1 MGKCVSRQ
9 STCPSPAH
17 HQSVLT
23 IALSQQDLRHAHKI
37 WQQLTTSNEYIATT
51 TGPTDE
57 PTFYYHISRNQAQ
70 SETEA
75 EAETESETE
84 TEKDKET
91 ESESEQEQQEGKQE
105 LEQTTVLHFESVY
118 NHLDAPVSAEN
129 VIGSSLTGCNNEDYA
144 TCQDFLLH
152 ELAQTLAECQVKY
165 ITPVLDASNSN
176 SNSRSEITATT
187 TTRTTATTTTNWQLS
202 DSENETEDESN
213 LHLQQSYEGQ
223 TESKKHGGKYHR
235 RNNGNLTGHHQLDSK
250 EEQQQQVHTKG
261 TAMSFGFRKKLNG
274 TPKKFKK
281 LLEGG
286 ANHSTFQTDT
296 KDDNGNATTMTTG
309 AAIPVQFE
317 KVGVAVAQK
326 TANRTGA
333 ANKRFGYRGNVPR
346 PASAGLTSS
355 SEDAVETAA
364 NAQNNN
370 NSSTGNNSSTSNS
383 NNSNNNNNGNGNV
396 LVSNLKRRSKSAH
409 AGRTVDGEPKIAQ
422 PKTLTFNLN
431 QNTTIEY
438 QRRQFFGEF
447 ADEASATAAAT
458 SRQQRYNYNNLA
470 NMHANVIVRPTP
482 RAAPA
487 SFAKFTLQTVSLP
500 RPEYP
505 VAISL
510 TATTPTT
517 PSSSS
522 VQSPLPTHAT
532 GARAKDVA
540 TTSRQ
545 HPLTSIHVQPSSRQ
559 LDQKSVK
566 QLTNNTTRRGF
577 SGSREI
583 SADSG
588 IASMDMAGDSGSSS
602 GGSDRSKRSR
612 SRPRNLQMVMSG
624 RHTFEVRDMDDPPSS
639 ESNSYVETLALP
651 KLPTD
656 NSQTS
661 QLPLVGLVRS
671 NTVLSRESYE
681 RRQTESGQDQAAIS
695 MQTPETP
702 PKPKAIGSDDSESVD
717 EEKLYLDSSTSEK
730 SAKQQ
735 SISLSSSMSW
745 RCQAGESLAAR
756 DGSSMSFTSSDT
768 QAPAKVNDKEE
779 DMSLAL
785 DDISLINTDMDMQF
799 STISS
804 LTEPAAKPSF
814 LAGQDHLLNVADNR
828 EAATVRLPSE
838 RPRSFNN
845 ALNESK
851 FAELALAN
859 STCLLLDDETSPT
872 DSLVSSTEES
882 EEAGGK
888 LKKHK
893 LNAELQQKDIDVDI
907 DDISP
912 VLDLELDPG
921 SRSPNSPGT
930 PTHASHS
937 LSLGSDC
944 GNLID
949 DEIADQ
955 PALLCNSEAHEVATD
970 TPTLM
975 ETHTHTQTGSLRSL
989 KSQSKARTA
998 LQQAIELSLRTP
1010 AAVRRAVLESAES
1023 LDTLSPCESICSD
1036 DLMMD
1041 FDMNSS
1047 VDSIDRTVSMR
1058 SRSGSDLHK
1067 LGTEMDPEQ
1076 AETEAELLS
1085 QLECK
1090 GSDVMKE
1097 LNSLLRVRMQRTSS
1111 SPRERIS
1118 AKLPARATRLLN
1130 RSRLQ
1135 DQQQQQLTG
1144 NDSDNSLRS
1153 THSGASARKRSTAAS
1168 RASTASSTSSLQ
1180 RRQLQQQQQQHPQL
1194 SATASGSRRATGHG
1208 SHAELHS
1215 SSDDLML
1222 YDKSFRNAMIQDVLQ
1237 FKKQLLRLRR
1247 ILQETETLNP
1257 FENDNVQLFAA
1268 CGLDSKQLN
1277 DIDLASLTSSTTEDP
1292 LQELSD
1298 LRRQGQVDDR
1308 DRTIR
1313 LQRDLIE
1320 QLEAEKRQASGDVA
1334 NKECISMATQT
1345 ERTRPLAI
1353 GAEGLSRSKPEYTSY
1368 TTHFPALHL
1377 HCNDSTVAAT
1387 TIIRHQQQP
1396 QQQQQQSQQQPCNG
1410 HHSNHSNH
1418 SNCNCNSSN
1427 NSSNNNNNSCRALS
1441 QTRRHTII
1449 STTLTNYNQQ
1459 LAAAA
1464 YPRRASIGWDAT
1476 ETATPT
1482 AAVAAHK
1489 PVRITLIGESLPLPN
1504 GGCHKKLQ
1512 QQQQQQHQH
1521 QQQQLQQNGVKT
1533 RFLNGSCQSNGQGT
1547 HHYQPLYNSN
1557 KMTNPT
1563 VTIV

>member
-1 MGKCVSRQ
+1 MDECDNLVVVTLNAQHEGATITTDD
-9 STCPSPAH
+9 STTTA
-17 HQSVLT
+17 
-23 IALSQQDLRHAHKI
+23 QQQF
-37 WQQLTTSNEYIATT
+37 QQLQLQHQLQLHDIIDDNDELLDKESQESQVQQQQTTKS
-51 TGPTDE
+51 D
-57 PTFYYHISRNQAQ
+57 SRSRTRTRN
-70 SETEA
+70 TN
-75 EAETESETE
+75 ETES
-84 TEKDKET
+84 
-91 ESESEQEQQEGKQE
+91 
-105 LEQTTVLHFESVY
+105 
-118 NHLDAPVSAEN
+118 
-129 VIGSSLTGCNNEDYA
+129 I
-144 TCQDFLLH
+144 
-152 ELAQTLAECQVKY
+152 
-165 ITPVLDASNSN
+165 
-176 SNSRSEITATT
+176 SRSERFT
-187 TTRTTATTTTNWQLS
+187 
-202 DSENETEDESN
+202 SEVQEDAEVDA
-213 LHLQQSYEGQ
+213 EVEAVIMGQ
-223 TESKKHGGKYHR
+223 AESKKHGGKSNR
-235 RNNGNLTGHHQLDSK
+235 RNLNANGNTLDLADQQL
-250 EEQQQQVHTKG
+250 QQQQQHLHTKG

-281 LLEGG
+281 LLDKTIDSELI
-286 ANHSTFQTDT
+286 TET
-296 KDDNGNATTMTTG
+296 KDDNGNAATTTITP
-309 AAIPVQFE
+309 IHFE
-317 KVGVAVAQK
+317 KVGAVAAK
-326 TANRTGA
+326 TNPLPTAAVPHGGTGVPS
-333 ANKRFGYRGNVPR
+333 KRFGYRGAGVGALPR
-346 PASAGLTSS
+346 PASTGLSAPS
-355 SEDAVETAA
+355 GEESDESAA

-370 NSSTGNNSSTSNS
+370 CSSSGATTPGGGTGS
-383 NNSNNNNNGNGNV
+383 V

-409 AGRTVDGEPKIAQ
+409 AGRTGNDGEPKIAQ

-438 QRRQFFGEF
+438 QRRQFFGEI
-447 ADEASATAAAT
+447 ADEELSTK
-458 SRQQRYNYNNLA
+458 RPQQRYNYNNLA
-470 NMHANVIVRPTP
+470 SMHANVIVRPTP
-482 RAAPA
+482 RAPPA
-487 SFAKFTLQTVSLP
+487 SYAKFTLQTVSLP

-517 PSSSS
+517 PSSS
-522 VQSPLPTHAT
+522 VQSPVPAHST
-532 GARAKDVA
+532 GARAKE
-540 TTSRQ
+540 TSCTSSSRQ
-545 HPLTSIHVQPSSRQ
+545 HPLTSVHAQPQGQRH

-566 QLTNNTTRRGF
+566 QLTNNSTRRGF

-588 IASMDMAGDSGSSS
+588 IASMDMAMDSSSGSSS
-602 GGSDRSKRSR
+602 ISSKRSR

-624 RHTFEVRDMDDPPSS
+624 RHTFEVKDVDDPPSS
-639 ESNSYVETLALP
+639 ESNSFVEPLALP

-656 NSQTS
+656 SSQTIP
-661 QLPLVGLVRS
+661 LPLVGLVRS

-681 RRQTESGQDQAAIS
+681 RRQATTGQDQAGAASTDQQQLNSHSLAPI
-695 MQTPETP
+695 QGNG
-702 PKPKAIGSDDSESVD
+702 AGAAGGGSDESESID

-730 SAKQQ
+730 SAKHYSQT
-735 SISLSSSMSW
+735 SSGSSW

-756 DGSSMSFTSSDT
+756 DCSSMSITSGSTNTSSAT
-768 QAPAKVNDKEE
+768 RAPVKDNDKEE
-779 DMSLAL
+779 DMSLGL
-785 DDISLINTDMDMQF
+785 DDISLINTDMQF

-804 LTEPAAKPSF
+804 ITDLAPKPSTSNSTNQ
-814 LAGQDHLLNVADNR
+814 APEPLLNMHIVDNR
-828 EAATVRLPSE
+828 EVTVTRTSSE

-851 FAELALAN
+851 FAELALAS

-882 EEAGGK
+882 EEATGK
-888 LKKHK
+888 LKKHR
-893 LNAELQQKDIDVDI
+893 LNEELQQKDIDIDI
-907 DDISP
+907 DEISP
-912 VLDLELDPG
+912 VLELELDPG
-921 SRSPNSPGT
+921 SHSPISPGT

-955 PALLCNSEAHEVATD
+955 PALLCNSEAQEAGNTD

-975 ETHTHTQTGSLRSL
+975 ETHTHTQTGSMRSL

-1010 AAVRRAVLESAES
+1010 AAVRKAVLDRAES

-1047 VDSIDRTVSMR
+1047 LDSIDRTVSVR

-1067 LGTEMDPEQ
+1067 IGRGPRQGDEIDSTIQ

-1085 QLECK
+1085 ELERK

-1097 LNSLLRVRMQRTSS
+1097 LNTLLRGRMQRSGA
-1111 SPRERIS
+1111 RERIS
-1118 AKLPARATRLLN
+1118 AQLPARATRLLN

-1135 DQQQQQLTG
+1135 DQQLHHG
-1144 NDSDNSLRS
+1144 NDSDNSIRS
-1153 THSGASARKRSTAAS
+1153 THSSGTATATATAAHKRSSANS

-1180 RRQLQQQQQQHPQL
+1180 RQRQRQPI
-1194 SATASGSRRATGHG
+1194 SGQKRREG
-1208 SHAELHS
+1208 SGAELHS

-1298 LRRQGQVDDR
+1298 LRRQVVYLQGQVDDR

-1320 QLEAEKRQASGDVA
+1320 QLEAEKRQHQQQQQQQGGGGGGEGSNGDNVDTLNA
-1334 NKECISMATQT
+1334 NKELKLISMATQT

-1368 TTHFPALHL
+1368 TTHFPMLHL

-1387 TIIRHQQQP
+1387 TIIRHHQQQHTG
-1396 QQQQQQSQQQPCNG
+1396 C
-1410 HHSNHSNH
+1410 HSNGNG
-1418 SNCNCNSSN
+1418 NGTGNSSSN
-1427 NSSNNNNNSCRALS
+1427 GSNNTCPALS

-1464 YPRRASIGWDAT
+1464 TLPGTQRRASIGWDTSNSTSNSSNSSNSIST
-1476 ETATPT
+1476 ENPT
-1482 AAVAAHK
+1482 IPHHPNAYK
-1489 PVRITLIGESLPLPN
+1489 PVRITLIGDPQLPQP
-1504 GGCHKKLQ
+1504 
-1512 QQQQQQHQH
+1512 
-1521 QQQQLQQNGVKT
+1521 NGVKMRYT
-1533 RFLNGSCQSNGQGT
+1533 TNGCQSVKVKSNSNGHGPSP
-1547 HHYQPLYNSN
+1547 HYQPLYNSN

>member
-9 STCPSPAH
+9 SPPLHELVSPAAEH

-23 IALSQQDLRHAHKI
+23 IALSHEDLAQAHKI
-37 WQQLTTSNEYIATT
+37 WQQLTGSNEYIAAGSTSSRQE
-51 TGPTDE
+51 E
-57 PTFYYHISRNQAQ
+57 PFYYTISRRKQPEQA
-70 SETEA
+70 
-75 EAETESETE
+75 
-84 TEKDKET
+84 
-91 ESESEQEQQEGKQE
+91 
-105 LEQTTVLHFESVY
+105 VLHIESLY
-118 NHLDAPVSAEN
+118 NDAPTEPLTSASEPEY
-129 VIGSSLTGCNNEDYA
+129 S
-144 TCQDFLLH
+144 TCQEFLLH
-152 ELAQTLAECQVKY
+152 ELLLQAIESAEEQTSTNHILNQARIRPAPQLPVGNNGWLA
-165 ITPVLDASNSN
+165 
-176 SNSRSEITATT
+176 
-187 TTRTTATTTTNWQLS
+187 
-202 DSENETEDESN
+202 
-213 LHLQQSYEGQ
+213 GQ
-223 TESKKHGGKYHR
+223 AESKKQGSKSSR
-235 RNNGNLTGHHQLDSK
+235 RHHNGNGNSNGNPSEVL
-250 EEQQQQVHTKG
+250 EQTVHTKG

-286 ANHSTFQTDT
+286 DKNATCTDT
-296 KDDNGNATTMTTG
+296 KDDNGNA
-309 AAIPVQFE
+309 AAAPVHFE
-317 KVGVAVAQK
+317 KVGAAAAQK
-326 TANRTGA
+326 NGTLVAGA
-333 ANKRFGYRGNVPR
+333 AGARFGYRGAVPR
-346 PASAGLTSS
+346 PASAGLTAP
-355 SEDAVETAA
+355 SEESESESTA

-370 NSSTGNNSSTSNS
+370 NNNSRGAGS
-383 NNSNNNNNGNGNV
+383 GPV

-409 AGRTVDGEPKIAQ
+409 AGRSGDGEPKIAQ

-438 QRRQFFGEF
+438 QRRQFFGEI
-447 ADEASATAAAT
+447 ADETLGSASGSESGSGSRAT
-458 SRQQRYNYNNLA
+458 QPRYNYSNLA
-470 NMHANVIVRPTP
+470 SMHANVIVRPTP
-482 RAAPA
+482 RPTPA

-517 PSSSS
+517 PSSS
-522 VQSPLPTHAT
+522 VQSPVPAHST
-532 GARAKDVA
+532 GARAKDIS
-540 TTSRQ
+540 TSSRQ
-545 HPLTSIHVQPSSRQ
+545 HPLTSVHVQPQTRH

-566 QLTNNTTRRGF
+566 QLTNNSTRRGF

-588 IASMDMAGDSGSSS
+588 IASMDMALDSSSGSSV
-602 GGSDRSKRSR
+602 GSKRSR
-612 SRPRNLQMVMSG
+612 SRPRNLKMVMSG
-624 RHTFEVRDMDDPPSS
+624 RHTFEVRDADDPPSS
-639 ESNSYVETLALP
+639 ESNSFVEPLALP

-656 NSQTS
+656 GSQS
-661 QLPLVGLVRS
+661 IPLPLLGLVRS

-681 RRQTESGQDQAAIS
+681 RRQAETPGSHDQQDQEA
-695 MQTPETP
+695 E
-702 PKPKAIGSDDSESVD
+702 KPKTSGSDESESVD

-730 SAKQQ
+730 SAKHQ
-735 SISLSSSMSW
+735 SQSSVASTW
-745 RCQAGESLAAR
+745 RLQAGESLAAQ
-756 DGSSMSFTSSDT
+756 DCSSMSMSISSDI
-768 QAPAKVNDKEE
+768 QAPENPRDIDKEE
-779 DMSLAL
+779 DMSLGL
-785 DDISLINTDMDMQF
+785 DEMSLVNTDMQF

-804 LTEPAAKPSF
+804 MTETPPK
-814 LAGQDHLLNVADNR
+814 LGQETLLNLHLVDNR
-828 EAATVRLPSE
+828 EAGTS

-851 FAELALAN
+851 FAELALA
-859 STCLLLDDETSPT
+859 SSSCLLLDDETSPT
-872 DSLVSSTEES
+872 DSLVSSTEDS

-888 LKKHK
+888 LQKHK
-893 LNAELQQKDIDVDI
+893 LNEERQQKDIDDI
-907 DDISP
+907 DLDDISP
-912 VLDLELDPG
+912 VLELDLDPPG
-921 SRSPNSPGT
+921 SRSPISPGT

-975 ETHTHTQTGSLRSL
+975 ETLTHTQTGSLRSL

-1010 AAVRRAVLESAES
+1010 AAVRKAVMDRAES

-1047 VDSIDRTVSMR
+1047 VDSIDHMANATGR
-1058 SRSGSDLHK
+1058 SRSGSDLHRI
-1067 LGTEMDPEQ
+1067 GTRGQDMDPMQ

-1085 QLECK
+1085 ELERK

-1097 LNSLLRVRMQRTSS
+1097 LNTLLRGRRQRGG
-1111 SPRERIS
+1111 PRERIS
-1118 AKLPARATRLLN
+1118 AQLPARATRLLN

-1135 DQQQQQLTG
+1135 DQQLTG

-1153 THSGASARKRSTAAS
+1153 THSGGASAAVAARKRSTANS
-1168 RASTASSTSSLQ
+1168 RTSSGSTASLPRQ
-1180 RRQLQQQQQQHPQL
+1180 RHLQQQHL
-1194 SATASGSRRATGHG
+1194 GLGGGAGGGATASSGHRCG
-1208 SHAELHS
+1208 GELHS

-1298 LRRQGQVDDR
+1298 LRRQVVYLQGQVDDR

-1320 QLEAEKRQASGDVA
+1320 QLEAEKRQKASTNGGGDPG
-1334 NKECISMATQT
+1334 KELISMATQT

-1368 TTHFPALHL
+1368 TTHFPTLHL
-1377 HCNDSTVAAT
+1377 HDSTLAAT
-1387 TIIRHQQQP
+1387 TIIRHHQSNHN
-1396 QQQQQQSQQQPCNG
+1396 QQQQQEK
-1410 HHSNHSNH
+1410 
-1418 SNCNCNSSN
+1418 
-1427 NSSNNNNNSCRALS
+1427 SCPGLS

-1459 LAAAA
+1459 LAAAFPDT
-1464 YPRRASIGWDAT
+1464 PRRSSIGWD
-1476 ETATPT
+1476 TPT
-1482 AAVAAHK
+1482 SMTTPNGNAYK
-1489 PVRITLIGESLPLPN
+1489 PVRITLIGEALPLQNKSSTGSLSSSSSSSSSSSTSSLTQNPNVVKMRYPN
-1504 GGCHKKLQ
+1504 GCQ
-1512 QQQQQQHQH
+1512 S
-1521 QQQQLQQNGVKT
+1521 VK
-1533 RFLNGSCQSNGQGT
+1533 NGSSA
-1547 HHYQPLYNSN
+1547 HYQPLYNSN

>member
-9 STCPSPAH
+9 SAALGSCNSLAAEH

-23 IALSQQDLRHAHKI
+23 LALSHQDLAQAHKI
-37 WQQLTTSNEYIATT
+37 WQRLTASNEYIAATAEQ
-51 TGPTDE
+51 P
-57 PTFYYHISRNQAQ
+57 FYYHISRSHAKDTDTDTEEHEEARQA
-70 SETEA
+70 TA
-75 EAETESETE
+75 
-84 TEKDKET
+84 
-91 ESESEQEQQEGKQE
+91 
-105 LEQTTVLHFESVY
+105 VLHIESVY
-118 NHLDAPVSAEN
+118 NHLDAHVDADVN
-129 VIGSSLTGCNNEDYA
+129 VDDIIGNTLTGNNNSSKNINNNNDYDDKATFA
-144 TCQDFLLH
+144 TCQDFLLQ
-152 ELAQTLAECQVKY
+152 ELAQTLAEYHQVPLVTPSQGQQSNWSGF
-165 ITPVLDASNSN
+165 ITHDTSIWQPINSF
-176 SNSRSEITATT
+176 
-187 TTRTTATTTTNWQLS
+187 S
-202 DSENETEDESN
+202 DNDSDYEHENEHFQQQQQQQQQEQ
-213 LHLQQSYEGQ
+213 LLQGQ
-223 TESKKHGGKYHR
+223 TESKKHGGKSHR
-235 RNNGNLTGHHQLDSK
+235 RHNGNGPPQELT
-250 EEQQQQVHTKG
+250 EREQQEQLHTKG

-286 ANHSTFQTDT
+286 KTQTDT
-296 KDDNGNATTMTTG
+296 KDDNGNA
-309 AAIPVQFE
+309 APPIHFE
-317 KVGVAVAQK
+317 KVGVAATK
-326 TANRTGA
+326 TTTTTTTNTSNNRTGA
-333 ANKRFGYRGNVPR
+333 AGKRFGYRGALVPR
-346 PASAGLTSS
+346 PASTSLTTTTTTSG
-355 SEDAVETAA
+355 SEDSEESAA

-370 NSSTGNNSSTSNS
+370 PN
-383 NNSNNNNNGNGNV
+383 NNNNNGNNGTTTTGQG

-409 AGRTVDGEPKIAQ
+409 TGRTIDGEPKIAQ
-422 PKTLTFNLN
+422 PKQLTFNLN

-438 QRRQFFGEF
+438 QRRQFFGEI
-447 ADEASATAAAT
+447 ADEANTAATATAT
-458 SRQQRYNYNNLA
+458 ATATIANRHRYNYNNLA

-517 PSSSS
+517 PSSS
-522 VQSPLPTHAT
+522 VQSPVPAHNNT
-532 GARAKDVA
+532 GARAKDIPTA
-540 TTSRQ
+540 ARP
-545 HPLTSIHVQPSSRQ
+545 HPLTSIHVQPSRQ

-566 QLTNNTTRRGF
+566 QITNNSTRRGF

-588 IASMDMAGDSGSSS
+588 IASMDMAVDSGSSS
-602 GGSDRSKRSR
+602 GGSASSSKRSR

-624 RHTFEVRDMDDPPSS
+624 RHTFEVRDVDDPLSS
-639 ESNSYVETLALP
+639 ESNSFVETLALP

-656 NSQTS
+656 NSQTA
-661 QLPLVGLVRS
+661 QLPLLGLVRS

-681 RRQTESGQDQAAIS
+681 RRQATAGHDQE
-695 MQTPETP
+695 TPETP
-702 PKPKAIGSDDSESVD
+702 PKPSGSDDSESVD

-735 SISLSSSMSW
+735 SHSQSSSMSW
-745 RCQAGESLAAR
+745 RCQAGESLAAK
-756 DGSSMSFTSSDT
+756 DCSSMSITSSDT
-768 QAPAKVNDKEE
+768 QATTKAEDKEE
-779 DMSLAL
+779 DMSLGM
-785 DDISLINTDMDMQF
+785 DDISLINTEMQF

-804 LTEPAAKPSF
+804 MTEATPKPSSSSSSGYV
-814 LAGQDHLLNVADNR
+814 ATDPEHLLNMHIVDNR
-828 EAATVRLPSE
+828 EAVVDQLPLE

-859 STCLLLDDETSPT
+859 SSCLLLDDETSPT
-872 DSLVSSTEES
+872 DSLVSSTEEMES

-893 LNAELQQKDIDVDI
+893 LNAELQQKDNNEVDI

-912 VLDLELDPG
+912 LLELELDMA
-921 SRSPNSPGT
+921 SHSPHSPGT

-937 LSLGSDC
+937 LSLGSDY

-955 PALLCNSEAHEVATD
+955 PALLCNSEAPDLATD

-975 ETHTHTQTGSLRSL
+975 ETHTHNTQTGSLRSL

-1047 VDSIDRTVSMR
+1047 VDSIDRTLSVR

-1067 LGTEMDPEQ
+1067 LGADLEADQ
-1076 AETEAELLS
+1076 AETEAELLA

-1097 LNSLLRVRMQRTSS
+1097 LNSLLRVRMQRSAP

-1135 DQQQQQLTG
+1135 DQAG
-1144 NDSDNSLRS
+1144 NESDNSLRS
-1153 THSGASARKRSTAAS
+1153 THSGASSSRKRSTAAS

-1180 RRQLQQQQQQHPQL
+1180 RRQQQQQQQKHQ
-1194 SATASGSRRATGHG
+1194 SATSSGSRRTTGQRPGG
-1208 SHAELHS
+1208 SNAELHS

-1257 FENDNVQLFAA
+1257 FENDNMQLFAA

-1298 LRRQGQVDDR
+1298 LRRQVVYLQGQVDDR

-1320 QLEAEKRQASGDVA
+1320 QLEAEKRQAMPADGNVA
-1334 NKECISMATQT
+1334 NLVNKECISMATQT

-1353 GAEGLSRSKPEYTSY
+1353 GAEGLSRLQFGE
-1368 TTHFPALHL
+1368 
-1377 HCNDSTVAAT
+1377 
-1387 TIIRHQQQP
+1387 QQ
-1396 QQQQQQSQQQPCNG
+1396 
-1410 HHSNHSNH
+1410 
-1418 SNCNCNSSN
+1418 
-1427 NSSNNNNNSCRALS
+1427 
-1441 QTRRHTII
+1441 
-1449 STTLTNYNQQ
+1449 
-1459 LAAAA
+1459 
-1464 YPRRASIGWDAT
+1464 
-1476 ETATPT
+1476 
-1482 AAVAAHK
+1482 K
-1489 PVRITLIGESLPLPN
+1489 
-1504 GGCHKKLQ
+1504 
-1512 QQQQQQHQH
+1512 
-1521 QQQQLQQNGVKT
+1521 
-1533 RFLNGSCQSNGQGT
+1533 
-1547 HHYQPLYNSN
+1547 
-1557 KMTNPT
+1557 
-1563 VTIV
+1563 

>member
-9 STCPSPAH
+9 SPPHHELASPAAEH

-23 IALSQQDLRHAHKI
+23 IALSHEDLAQAHKI
-37 WQQLTTSNEYIATT
+37 WQQLTASNEYIAG
-51 TGPTDE
+51 GPSSQQEE
-57 PTFYYHISRNQAQ
+57 PFYYTISRRKQTEQAGLHIQ
-70 SETEA
+70 SLCNDA
-75 EAETESETE
+75 NA
-84 TEKDKET
+84 
-91 ESESEQEQQEGKQE
+91 
-105 LEQTTVLHFESVY
+105 
-118 NHLDAPVSAEN
+118 DAPADP
-129 VIGSSLTGCNNEDYA
+129 LTSPGALEYS
-144 TCQDFLLH
+144 TCQEFLLH
-152 ELAQTLAECQVKY
+152 ELLQAIENAEQQREQE
-165 ITPVLDASNSN
+165 P
-176 SNSRSEITATT
+176 E
-187 TTRTTATTTTNWQLS
+187 QLS
-202 DSENETEDESN
+202 SSHILNQQARIRPEPQLPVENN
-213 LHLQQSYEGQ
+213 GWLAGQ
-223 TESKKHGGKYHR
+223 AESKKQGSKSSR
-235 RNNGNLTGHHQLDSK
+235 RHHNGNGNGNSNGNPSEAMDPNQT
-250 EEQQQQVHTKG
+250 VHTKG

-286 ANHSTFQTDT
+286 GDKSATRTDT
-296 KDDNGNATTMTTG
+296 KDDNGNA
-309 AAIPVQFE
+309 AAPVHFE
-317 KVGVAVAQK
+317 KVGAAAAQK
-326 TANRTGA
+326 TGTLAAGA
-333 ANKRFGYRGNVPR
+333 AGGRFGYRGAVPR
-346 PASAGLTSS
+346 PASAGLTAP
-355 SEDAVETAA
+355 SEESESETTA

-370 NSSTGNNSSTSNS
+370 HNQNNNSRGA
-383 NNSNNNNNGNGNV
+383 GNGPV

-409 AGRTVDGEPKIAQ
+409 AGRSGDGDLKIAQ

-438 QRRQFFGEF
+438 QRRQFFGEI
-447 ADEASATAAAT
+447 ADDT
-458 SRQQRYNYNNLA
+458 SGSGSGLGSGSGSVSVSGSRAMQPRYNYNNLA
-470 NMHANVIVRPTP
+470 SMHANVIVRPTP
-482 RAAPA
+482 RPTPA
-487 SFAKFTLQTVSLP
+487 SYAKFTLQTVSLP

-517 PSSSS
+517 PSSS
-522 VQSPLPTHAT
+522 VQSPVPAHST
-532 GARAKDVA
+532 GARAKDIS
-540 TTSRQ
+540 TNSRQ
-545 HPLTSIHVQPSSRQ
+545 HPLTSVHVQPQSRH

-566 QLTNNTTRRGF
+566 QLTNNSTRRGF

-588 IASMDMAGDSGSSS
+588 IASMDMAMDSSSGSSV
-602 GGSDRSKRSR
+602 GSKRSR
-612 SRPRNLQMVMSG
+612 SRPRNLKMVMSG
-624 RHTFEVRDMDDPPSS
+624 RHTFEVRDADDPPSS
-639 ESNSYVETLALP
+639 ESNSFVEPLALP

-656 NSQTS
+656 GSQS
-661 QLPLVGLVRS
+661 IPLPLLGLVRS

-681 RRQTESGQDQAAIS
+681 RRQAVTPGSQDHQDQRDGEA
-695 MQTPETP
+695 E
-702 PKPKAIGSDDSESVD
+702 KPKNSGSDESESVD

-730 SAKQQ
+730 SAKNHHSQ
-735 SISLSSSMSW
+735 SSVASTW
-745 RCQAGESLAAR
+745 RLQAGESLAAQ
-756 DGSSMSFTSSDT
+756 DCSSMSMSISSDT
-768 QAPAKVNDKEE
+768 QAPENARDIDKEE

-785 DDISLINTDMDMQF
+785 DEISMVNTDMQF

-804 LTEPAAKPSF
+804 MTETPPRV
-814 LAGQDHLLNVADNR
+814 GQEPLLNLHLVDNR
-828 EAATVRLPSE
+828 EAGAS

-851 FAELALAN
+851 FAELALA
-859 STCLLLDDETSPT
+859 SSSCLLLDDETSPT
-872 DSLVSSTEES
+872 DSLVSSTEDS

-888 LKKHK
+888 LQKHK
-893 LNAELQQKDIDVDI
+893 LNEERQQKDIDDIDI

-912 VLDLELDPG
+912 ILELDLDPPG
-921 SRSPNSPGT
+921 GRSPISPGT

-975 ETHTHTQTGSLRSL
+975 ETLTHTQTGSLRSL

-1010 AAVRRAVLESAES
+1010 ASVRKAVMDRAES

-1047 VDSIDRTVSMR
+1047 VDSIDHMANATGR
-1058 SRSGSDLHK
+1058 SRSGSDLNRI
-1067 LGTEMDPEQ
+1067 GQEIDPMQ

-1085 QLECK
+1085 ELERK

-1097 LNSLLRVRMQRTSS
+1097 LNTLLRGRRQRGG
-1111 SPRERIS
+1111 PRERIS
-1118 AKLPARATRLLN
+1118 AQLPARATRLLN

-1135 DQQQQQLTG
+1135 DQQLTG

-1153 THSGASARKRSTAAS
+1153 TRSGGASAAAAARKRSTANS
-1168 RASTASSTSSLQ
+1168 RTSSGSTASLPRQ
-1180 RRQLQQQQQQHPQL
+1180 RHLQQQHL
-1194 SATASGSRRATGHG
+1194 GLGLGGAAAGGGGGGAGGGASASGSSGYRCGG
-1208 SHAELHS
+1208 ELHS

-1247 ILQETETLNP
+1247 ILQEQPDFDLKRTETLNP
-1257 FENDNVQLFAA
+1257 FENDNVQLFAT

-1298 LRRQGQVDDR
+1298 LRRQVVYLQGQVDDR

-1320 QLEAEKRQASGDVA
+1320 QLEAEKRQKAANGPGGDPA
-1334 NKECISMATQT
+1334 KELISMATQT

-1368 TTHFPALHL
+1368 TTHFPTLHM
-1377 HCNDSTVAAT
+1377 HDSTLAAT
-1387 TIIRHQQQP
+1387 TIIRHHQ
-1396 QQQQQQSQQQPCNG
+1396 
-1410 HHSNHSNH
+1410 SNHSQEH
-1418 SNCNCNSSN
+1418 KQPEK
-1427 NSSNNNNNSCRALS
+1427 SCPALS

-1459 LAAAA
+1459 LAAAFPDT
-1464 YPRRASIGWDAT
+1464 PRRSSIGWD
-1476 ETATPT
+1476 TPPT
-1482 AAVAAHK
+1482 LPNGSAYK
-1489 PVRITLIGESLPLPN
+1489 PVRITLIGEALPLQNKSSTGSLSSSSSASSSSSSTSCLGQNANVVKMRYPK
-1504 GGCHKKLQ
+1504 GCQ
-1512 QQQQQQHQH
+1512 S
-1521 QQQQLQQNGVKT
+1521 VK
-1533 RFLNGSCQSNGQGT
+1533 NGSSA
-1547 HHYQPLYNSN
+1547 HYQPLYNSN

>member
-9 STCPSPAH
+9 SPLPSLPLPLPLPLPQITSPDGEH

-23 IALSQQDLRHAHKI
+23 IALSQQDLAQAHKI
-37 WQQLTTSNEYIATT
+37 WQQLTASNEYIATT
-51 TGPTDE
+51 ASSVAQQEQQQHQQQQHGEEQQPVE
-57 PTFYYHISRNQAQ
+57 ETFYYSISRHSAAKAPPLADWQTEQTEREAALLHIESLYNVAQVDQNQEQ
-70 SETEA
+70 SQDCHYVYSACQQFLLQEFLQAASIERQGFRPATQNQQQQ
-75 EAETESETE
+75 
-84 TEKDKET
+84 
-91 ESESEQEQQEGKQE
+91 QEQQQDSPAARKNNGW
-105 LEQTTVLHFESVY
+105 LA
-118 NHLDAPVSAEN
+118 LDGN
-129 VIGSSLTGCNNEDYA
+129 GDGD
-144 TCQDFLLH
+144 
-152 ELAQTLAECQVKY
+152 
-165 ITPVLDASNSN
+165 
-176 SNSRSEITATT
+176 
-187 TTRTTATTTTNWQLS
+187 
-202 DSENETEDESN
+202 
-213 LHLQQSYEGQ
+213 EGQ
-223 TESKKHGGKYHR
+223 AESKKHGSKSNR
-235 RNNGNLTGHHQLDSK
+235 RNLNGNMLDSSQ
-250 EEQQQQVHTKG
+250 EQQQPLHTKG

-274 TPKKFKK
+274 TPKKLKK
-281 LLEGG
+281 LLES
-286 ANHSTFQTDT
+286 NSNSTPMTDT
-296 KDDNGNATTMTTG
+296 KDDNGNAATTP
-309 AAIPVQFE
+309 IHFE
-317 KVGVAVAQK
+317 KVGAAGAPK
-326 TANRTGA
+326 TSATATTAAGA
-333 ANKRFGYRGNVPR
+333 AAGKRFGYRGALPR
-346 PASAGLTSS
+346 PASTGLYGA
-355 SEDAVETAA
+355 SEESESETAA
-364 NAQNNN
+364 QNAQNNN
-370 NSSTGNNSSTSNS
+370 NPCGGGAGTGTSTST
-383 NNSNNNNNGNGNV
+383 V

-409 AGRTVDGEPKIAQ
+409 AGRSSSNADGEPKIAQ

-438 QRRQFFGEF
+438 QRRQFFGEI
-447 ADEASATAAAT
+447 ADESTAAAAAAPT
-458 SRQQRYNYNNLA
+458 RGGQQRYNYNNLA
-470 NMHANVIVRPTP
+470 SMHANVIVRPTP
-482 RAAPA
+482 RLTPA

-517 PSSSS
+517 PSSS
-522 VQSPLPTHAT
+522 VQSPVPSHST
-532 GARAKDVA
+532 GARAKDIS
-540 TTSRQ
+540 TSSRQ
-545 HPLTSIHVQPSSRQ
+545 HPLTSVHVQPTQTHHHHHRSDQRH

-566 QLTNNTTRRGF
+566 QLTNNSTRRGF

-588 IASMDMAGDSGSSS
+588 IASLDMALDSGSS
-602 GGSDRSKRSR
+602 GSSSVGSKRSR

-624 RHTFEVRDMDDPPSS
+624 RHTFEVKDVDDPPSS
-639 ESNSYVETLALP
+639 ESNSFVEPLALP

-656 NSQTS
+656 GSQAIP
-661 QLPLVGLVRS
+661 LPLLGLVRS

-681 RRQTESGQDQAAIS
+681 RRQETPQAADQAGNGGQQA
-695 MQTPETP
+695 EGK
-702 PKPKAIGSDDSESVD
+702 PKPSGSDESESVD
-717 EEKLYLDSSTSEK
+717 EEKHYLDSSTSEK

-735 SISLSSSMSW
+735 SHSSVSSSW
-745 RCQAGESLAAR
+745 RCQSLAGESLAAM
-756 DGSSMSFTSSDT
+756 DCSSMSISDT
-768 QAPAKVNDKEE
+768 QSQSQSQSQAPENGRENEREE
-779 DMSLAL
+779 DMSLGL
-785 DDISLINTDMDMQF
+785 DEISLIHTDMPF

-804 LTEPAAKPSF
+804 MTETPPK
-814 LAGQDHLLNVADNR
+814 AGQEPLLKVHLVDNS
-828 EAATVRLPSE
+828 EASP

-851 FAELALAN
+851 FAELALA
-859 STCLLLDDETSPT
+859 SSSCILLDDETSPT
-872 DSLVSSTEES
+872 DSLVSSTEDS

-893 LNAELQQKDIDVDI
+893 LNEERQQKDIDIDI
-907 DDISP
+907 DEISP
-912 VLDLELDPG
+912 LLELELDPG
-921 SRSPNSPGT
+921 CGSPVSPGT

-975 ETHTHTQTGSLRSL
+975 ETHTGSLRSL

-1010 AAVRRAVLESAES
+1010 MAVRQAVLDRAES

-1047 VDSIDRTVSMR
+1047 VDSIDHMAPVSGR
-1058 SRSGSDLHK
+1058 SRSGSDLHRI
-1067 LGTEMDPEQ
+1067 GAEMDPAQ
-1076 AETEAELLS
+1076 AEAEAELLS
-1085 QLECK
+1085 EMERN

-1097 LNSLLRVRMQRTSS
+1097 LNSLLRGRRQRGGA
-1111 SPRERIS
+1111 RERIS
-1118 AKLPARATRLLN
+1118 AQLPARATRLLN

-1135 DQQQQQLTG
+1135 DQQLTG
-1144 NDSDNSLRS
+1144 HDSDNSLRS
-1153 THSGASARKRSTAAS
+1153 SHSGGAAAAVRKRSTANS
-1168 RASTASSTSSLQ
+1168 RASTASSTSSLPRQ
-1180 RRQLQQQQQQHPQL
+1180 RQPQRQQPGGG
-1194 SATASGSRRATGHG
+1194 TAPGGLRVRGLGSG
-1208 SHAELHS
+1208 ELHS

-1257 FENDNVQLFAA
+1257 FENDNLQLFAA

-1292 LQELSD
+1292 LQELTD

-1320 QLEAEKRQASGDVA
+1320 QLEAEKRQQAGGNASNATDA
-1334 NKECISMATQT
+1334 SKELISMATQT

-1368 TTHFPALHL
+1368 TTHFPMLHL
-1377 HCNDSTVAAT
+1377 HDSTLAAT
-1387 TIIRHQQQP
+1387 TIIRHHQSHHQEREQP
-1396 QQQQQQSQQQPCNG
+1396 TPTSTG
-1410 HHSNHSNH
+1410 A
-1418 SNCNCNSSN
+1418 N
-1427 NSSNNNNNSCRALS
+1427 NSQCPTLS

-1464 YPRRASIGWDAT
+1464 SYPGTPRRASIGWDTA
-1476 ETATPT
+1476 EAATPS
-1482 AAVAAHK
+1482 ANSYK
-1489 PVRITLIGESLPLPN
+1489 PVRITLIGDPLPLPLQN
-1504 GGCHKKLQ
+1504 GSCKSSSSSLSLPGSVAAQ
-1512 QQQQQQHQH
+1512 SQHPH
-1521 QQQQLQQNGVKT
+1521 APNGVKM
-1533 RFLNGSCQSNGQGT
+1533 RYPNGCQSAKMKASNGHHGASA
-1547 HHYQPLYNSN
+1547 HYQPLYNSN
-1557 KMTNPT
+1557 KMTSPT

>member
-9 STCPSPAH
+9 SAPLHELASPDAQH

-23 IALSQQDLRHAHKI
+23 ISVSHEDLAQTHRI
-37 WQQLTTSNEYIATT
+37 WQRLTGSNEYIAA
-51 TGPTDE
+51 GPSSQLLEE
-57 PTFYYHISRNQAQ
+57 PFYYTITRQRQ
-70 SETEA
+70 PEQ
-75 EAETESETE
+75 
-84 TEKDKET
+84 
-91 ESESEQEQQEGKQE
+91 QEQQEQA
-105 LEQTTVLHFESVY
+105 VLRIESLY
-118 NHLDAPVSAEN
+118 NDTAIAPAEPVTSASEPEY
-129 VIGSSLTGCNNEDYA
+129 S
-144 TCQDFLLH
+144 TCQEFLLH
-152 ELAQTLAECQVKY
+152 ELLQV
-165 ITPVLDASNSN
+165 IEEHACSTSS
-176 SNSRSEITATT
+176 S
-187 TTRTTATTTTNWQLS
+187 TTNHILNQARIRPEPQLPG
-202 DSENETEDESN
+202 ENN
-213 LHLQQSYEGQ
+213 GWLALVGQ
-223 TESKKHGGKYHR
+223 AESKKQGSKSGR
-235 RNNGNLTGHHQLDSK
+235 RHHNGNGNGNGNPS
-250 EEQQQQVHTKG
+250 EAMEQNQTVHTKG

-286 ANHSTFQTDT
+286 DKSATRTDT
-296 KDDNGNATTMTTG
+296 KDDNGNA
-309 AAIPVQFE
+309 AVPVHFE
-317 KVGVAVAQK
+317 KVGAAAVQK
-326 TANRTGA
+326 AGTLGTGA
-333 ANKRFGYRGNVPR
+333 AGGRFGYRGAVPR
-346 PASAGLTSS
+346 PSSAGFTAP
-355 SEDAVETAA
+355 SEDSESDSMA
-364 NAQNNN
+364 NAQNNI
-370 NSSTGNNSSTSNS
+370 
-383 NNSNNNNNGNGNV
+383 NNNNNNNNTGRGAENGPV

-409 AGRTVDGEPKIAQ
+409 AGRSGDGEPKIAQ

-438 QRRQFFGEF
+438 QRRQFFGEI
-447 ADEASATAAAT
+447 ADETSGSGSGSATGT
-458 SRQQRYNYNNLA
+458 GLGSRAMQPRYNYSNLA
-470 NMHANVIVRPTP
+470 SMHANVIVRPTP
-482 RAAPA
+482 RPTPA
-487 SFAKFTLQTVSLP
+487 SYAKFTLQTVSLP

-517 PSSSS
+517 PSSS
-522 VQSPLPTHAT
+522 VQSPVPAHST
-532 GARAKDVA
+532 GARAKDIS
-540 TTSRQ
+540 TSSRQ
-545 HPLTSIHVQPSSRQ
+545 HPLTSVHVQPQSRH

-566 QLTNNTTRRGF
+566 QLTNNSTRRGF

-588 IASMDMAGDSGSSS
+588 IASMDMALDSSSGSSV
-602 GGSDRSKRSR
+602 GSKRSR
-612 SRPRNLQMVMSG
+612 SRPRNLKMVMSG
-624 RHTFEVRDMDDPPSS
+624 RHTFEVRDADDPPSS
-639 ESNSYVETLALP
+639 ESNSFVEPLALP

-656 NSQTS
+656 GSQS
-661 QLPLVGLVRS
+661 VPLPLLGLVRS
-671 NTVLSRESYE
+671 NTVLSRETYE
-681 RRQTESGQDQAAIS
+681 RRQAETPASQDQQDQES
-695 MQTPETP
+695 E
-702 PKPKAIGSDDSESVD
+702 KPKTSGSDESESVD

-730 SAKQQ
+730 SAKHQ
-735 SISLSSSMSW
+735 SQSSVASTW
-745 RCQAGESLAAR
+745 RHQAGESLAAQ
-756 DGSSMSFTSSDT
+756 DCSSMSMSISSDT
-768 QAPAKVNDKEE
+768 QAPENPRDNDKEE
-779 DMSLAL
+779 DMSLGL
-785 DDISLINTDMDMQF
+785 DEISLINTDMQF

-804 LTEPAAKPSF
+804 MTETPPKV
-814 LAGQDHLLNVADNR
+814 GQESLLNLHLVDNR
-828 EAATVRLPSE
+828 EAGTS

-851 FAELALAN
+851 FAELALA
-859 STCLLLDDETSPT
+859 SSSCLLLDDETSPT
-872 DSLVSSTEES
+872 DSLVSSTEDS

-888 LKKHK
+888 LQKHK
-893 LNAELQQKDIDVDI
+893 LNEERQQKDIDDIDI

-912 VLDLELDPG
+912 VLELDLDPPG
-921 SRSPNSPGT
+921 GRSPISPGT

-975 ETHTHTQTGSLRSL
+975 ETLTHTQTGSLRSL

-1010 AAVRRAVLESAES
+1010 AAVRKAVMDRAES

-1047 VDSIDRTVSMR
+1047 VDSIDHMANSTGR

-1067 LGTEMDPEQ
+1067 IGGQDIDPMQ

-1085 QLECK
+1085 ELERR

-1097 LNSLLRVRMQRTSS
+1097 LNTLLRGRRQRGG
-1111 SPRERIS
+1111 PRERIS
-1118 AKLPARATRLLN
+1118 AQLPARATRLLN

-1135 DQQQQQLTG
+1135 DQQLAG

-1153 THSGASARKRSTAAS
+1153 SHSGGASAAAAARKRSTAHS
-1168 RASTASSTSSLQ
+1168 RTSSASTASLPRQ
-1180 RRQLQQQQQQHPQL
+1180 RHLQQQHL
-1194 SATASGSRRATGHG
+1194 GLGGGAGGGGGGGATASGTSTQRCGG
-1208 SHAELHS
+1208 ELHS

-1298 LRRQGQVDDR
+1298 LRRQVVYLQGQVDDR

-1320 QLEAEKRQASGDVA
+1320 QLEAEKRQKAANGPGPGSGGDQG
-1334 NKECISMATQT
+1334 KELISMATQT

-1368 TTHFPALHL
+1368 TTHFPMLHL
-1377 HCNDSTVAAT
+1377 HDSTLAAT
-1387 TIIRHQQQP
+1387 TIIRHHQSNHNQHE
-1396 QQQQQQSQQQPCNG
+1396 QQQQQQPEK
-1410 HHSNHSNH
+1410 
-1418 SNCNCNSSN
+1418 
-1427 NSSNNNNNSCRALS
+1427 SCPAIS

-1459 LAAAA
+1459 LAAAFPDA
-1464 YPRRASIGWDAT
+1464 PRRSSIGWDAT
-1476 ETATPT
+1476 PTMPMPTPT
-1482 AAVAAHK
+1482 PTSAPHGNASK
-1489 PVRITLIGESLPLPN
+1489 PVRITLIGEALPLHKKSSTGSLSSSSSSSSSSTTSLANGNQNANVVKMRYPN
-1504 GGCHKKLQ
+1504 G
-1512 QQQQQQHQH
+1512 
-1521 QQQQLQQNGVKT
+1521 
-1533 RFLNGSCQSNGQGT
+1533 CQSVKSGSSA
-1547 HHYQPLYNSN
+1547 HYQPLYNSN
-1557 KMTNPT
+1557 KMTSPT

>member
-9 STCPSPAH
+9 SPPLTQLEEIASHGGEH

-23 IALSQQDLRHAHKI
+23 IALSREDLAQAHKI
-37 WQQLTTSNEYIATT
+37 WQELTASNEYIAATS
-51 TGPTDE
+51 
-57 PTFYYHISRNQAQ
+57 SR
-70 SETEA
+70 
-75 EAETESETE
+75 
-84 TEKDKET
+84 D
-91 ESESEQEQQEGKQE
+91 QEQQQKELQE
-105 LEQTTVLHFESVY
+105 LEEQEPFYYTISRRHIESLYV
-118 NHLDAPVSAEN
+118 DTPVEP
-129 VIGSSLTGCNNEDYA
+129 LTSVEYS
-144 TCQDFLLH
+144 TCQEFLLQ
-152 ELAQTLAECQVKY
+152 ELLQAIETAE
-165 ITPVLDASNSN
+165 
-176 SNSRSEITATT
+176 
-187 TTRTTATTTTNWQLS
+187 
-202 DSENETEDESN
+202 
-213 LHLQQSYEGQ
+213 
-223 TESKKHGGKYHR
+223 
-235 RNNGNLTGHHQLDSK
+235 
-250 EEQQQQVHTKG
+250 EEQQQRRQTLARIRPEPQLQAENNGWLPAGQAESKKQGSKSSRRHHHNANGNSNGNPAEAQDQAVHTKG

-286 ANHSTFQTDT
+286 DKSATQTDT
-296 KDDNGNATTMTTG
+296 KDDNGNA
-309 AAIPVQFE
+309 AAPIHFE
-317 KVGVAVAQK
+317 KVGAAAQK
-326 TANRTGA
+326 TAAGA
-333 ANKRFGYRGNVPR
+333 AGARFGYRGAVPR
-346 PASAGLTSS
+346 PASTGLTAP
-355 SEDAVETAA
+355 SEESESETTA

-370 NSSTGNNSSTSNS
+370 NNNSRGA
-383 NNSNNNNNGNGNV
+383 GNGPV

-409 AGRTVDGEPKIAQ
+409 AGGVSGSGEPKIAQ

-438 QRRQFFGEF
+438 QRRQFFGEI
-447 ADEASATAAAT
+447 ADDT
-458 SRQQRYNYNNLA
+458 SGSGMGSGTGSRAMQPRYNYNNLA
-470 NMHANVIVRPTP
+470 SMHANVIVRPTP
-482 RAAPA
+482 RPTPA
-487 SFAKFTLQTVSLP
+487 SYAKFTLQTVSLP

-517 PSSSS
+517 PSSS
-522 VQSPLPTHAT
+522 VQSPVPAHST
-532 GARAKDVA
+532 GARAKE
-540 TTSRQ
+540 TSTSSSSRQ
-545 HPLTSIHVQPSSRQ
+545 HPLTSVHVQPQAQQRH

-566 QLTNNTTRRGF
+566 QLTNNSTRRGF

-588 IASMDMAGDSGSSS
+588 IASMDMALDSNSGSSV
-602 GGSDRSKRSR
+602 GSKRSR
-612 SRPRNLQMVMSG
+612 SRPRNLKMVMSG
-624 RHTFEVRDMDDPPSS
+624 RHTFEVRDVDDPPSS
-639 ESNSYVETLALP
+639 ESNSFVEPLALP

-656 NSQTS
+656 GSQS
-661 QLPLVGLVRS
+661 IPLPLLGLVRS

-681 RRQTESGQDQAAIS
+681 RRQAEGSPGSQDHSEA
-695 MQTPETP
+695 
-702 PKPKAIGSDDSESVD
+702 KPKTQGNGGSDESESVD

-735 SISLSSSMSW
+735 QSQSSVASTW
-745 RCQAGESLAAR
+745 RLQAGESLAAQ
-756 DGSSMSFTSSDT
+756 DCSSMSMSISSDT
-768 QAPAKVNDKEE
+768 QAPDNARDNNDREE
-779 DMSLAL
+779 DMSLGL
-785 DDISLINTDMDMQF
+785 DEISLINTDMQF

-804 LTEPAAKPSF
+804 MTETPPKV
-814 LAGQDHLLNVADNR
+814 GQMEPLLNMHLVDNR
-828 EAATVRLPSE
+828 EVVATCSSGD

-851 FAELALAN
+851 FAELALA
-859 STCLLLDDETSPT
+859 SSSCLLLDDETSPT
-872 DSLVSSTEES
+872 DSLVSSTEDS
-882 EEAGGK
+882 EEAAGGK
-888 LKKHK
+888 LQKHK
-893 LNAELQQKDIDVDI
+893 LNEERQQKDIDEIDI
-907 DDISP
+907 DEISP
-912 VLDLELDPG
+912 VLELDLDPPG
-921 SRSPNSPGT
+921 SRSPISPGT

-955 PALLCNSEAHEVATD
+955 PGLLCNSEAQEVATD

-975 ETHTHTQTGSLRSL
+975 ETLTHTQTGSLRSL

-1010 AAVRRAVLESAES
+1010 AAVRKAVMDRAES

-1047 VDSIDRTVSMR
+1047 LDSIDHMANTSGR
-1058 SRSGSDLHK
+1058 SRSGSDLHR
-1067 LGTEMDPEQ
+1067 LGLGGHDMDATR

-1085 QLECK
+1085 ELERK

-1097 LNSLLRVRMQRTSS
+1097 LNTLLRGRRQRGG
-1111 SPRERIS
+1111 PRERIS
-1118 AKLPARATRLLN
+1118 AQLPARATRLLN

-1135 DQQQQQLTG
+1135 DQQLTG

-1153 THSGASARKRSTAAS
+1153 THSGGASAAAAVRKRSTANS
-1168 RASTASSTSSLQ
+1168 RASTASSTASLPRQ
-1180 RRQLQQQQQQHPQL
+1180 RHLQQQQHLGQ
-1194 SATASGSRRATGHG
+1194 SGVGGGGAGGTGSGASSQRCSG
-1208 SHAELHS
+1208 ELHS

-1222 YDKSFRNAMIQDVLQ
+1222 YDKSFRNAMLQDVLQ

-1292 LQELSD
+1292 LQELTD
-1298 LRRQGQVDDR
+1298 LRRQVVYLQGQVDDR

-1320 QLEAEKRQASGDVA
+1320 QLEAEKRQKALA
-1334 NKECISMATQT
+1334 NGTSTSEPPGKELISMATQT

-1368 TTHFPALHL
+1368 TTHFPTLHL
-1377 HCNDSTVAAT
+1377 HDSTLAAT
-1387 TIIRHQQQP
+1387 TIIRHHQ
-1396 QQQQQQSQQQPCNG
+1396 
-1410 HHSNHSNH
+1410 SNHS
-1418 SNCNCNSSN
+1418 SSSHQGERERDKTQ
-1427 NSSNNNNNSCRALS
+1427 SSCPALC

-1459 LAAAA
+1459 LAAASFPDTP
-1464 YPRRASIGWDAT
+1464 PRRSSIGWDST
-1476 ETATPT
+1476 TTNTPS
-1482 AAVAAHK
+1482 ASYK
-1489 PVRITLIGESLPLPN
+1489 PVRITLIGEPLPLKHNIKSSTGSLSSLSCSSTSSLSP
-1504 GGCHKKLQ
+1504 Q
-1512 QQQQQQHQH
+1512 A
-1521 QQQQLQQNGVKT
+1521 QNGVKL
-1533 RFLNGSCQSNGQGT
+1533 RYPNGCQSKPSA
-1547 HHYQPLYNSN
+1547 HYQPLYNSN

>member
-9 STCPSPAH
+9 SPVAH

-37 WQQLTTSNEYIATT
+37 WQQLTASNEYIATT
-51 TGPTDE
+51 TRTTAADE
-57 PTFYYHISRNQAQ
+57 PTFYYHISQAQ
-70 SETEA
+70 SAT
-75 EAETESETE
+75 T
-84 TEKDKET
+84 KET
-91 ESESEQEQQEGKQE
+91 ATKSEEEEDA
-105 LEQTTVLHFESVY
+105 VLHIQSVY
-118 NHLDAPVSAEN
+118 NHLDAHVNAEH
-129 VIGSSLTGCNNEDYA
+129 VIGNSLTGCNTNNNENEALAYA
-144 TCQDFLLH
+144 TCQEFLLH

-165 ITPVLDASNSN
+165 ITPELRDNSSNDDWNGITTDA
-176 SNSRSEITATT
+176 A
-187 TTRTTATTTTNWQLS
+187 WQLS
-202 DSENETEDESN
+202 DIDSDP
-213 LHLQQSYEGQ
+213 
-223 TESKKHGGKYHR
+223 ESKKHGAKSQR
-235 RNNGNLTGHHQLDSK
+235 RNNGNGNNPGQQLESSD
-250 EEQQQQVHTKG
+250 QQQQQQQQQQLQTKG

-281 LLEGG
+281 LLEA
-286 ANHSTFQTDT
+286 ANNHHHGNSNTNNTPSTVATDT
-296 KDDNGNATTMTTG
+296 KDDNGNAMPTAT
-309 AAIPVQFE
+309 APAPPVQFE
-317 KVGVAVAQK
+317 KVGVAGAQK
-326 TANRTGA
+326 TATNRTGA
-333 ANKRFGYRGNVPR
+333 AAGKRFGYRGAVPR
-346 PASAGLTSS
+346 PASAGLASNFS
-355 SEDAVETAA
+355 GSEDVVETAA

-370 NSSTGNNSSTSNS
+370 AT
-383 NNSNNNNNGNGNV
+383 NNNNTGCNNNTNNNGTSNVAGTGNV

-409 AGRTVDGEPKIAQ
+409 AGRSGDGEPKIAQ

-447 ADEASATAAAT
+447 ADEASATATATTNAAAT
-458 SRQQRYNYNNLA
+458 SRRYNYNNLA

-482 RAAPA
+482 RAAPP

-522 VQSPLPTHAT
+522 VQSPHT
-532 GARAKDVA
+532 GARAKDVS
-540 TTSRQ
+540 SRP
-545 HPLTSIHVQPSSRQ
+545 HPLTSIHVQPTTGRQ

-566 QLTNNTTRRGF
+566 QLTNSTTRRGF

-588 IASMDMAGDSGSSS
+588 IASMDMAVDSASSSGSGCSGSS
-602 GGSDRSKRSR
+602 SKRSR

-639 ESNSYVETLALP
+639 ESNSYVEPLALP

-656 NSQTS
+656 NNQTTP
-661 QLPLVGLVRS
+661 LPLIGLVRS

-681 RRQTESGQDQAAIS
+681 RRQTTSSGQAQTSAQVIL
-695 MQTPETP
+695 QTPETP
-702 PKPKAIGSDDSESVD
+702 PKPKATGSDDSESVD

-730 SAKQQ
+730 SAKQLSHSQ
-735 SISLSSSMSW
+735 SSSMSW

-756 DGSSMSFTSSDT
+756 DCSSMSISSTNNNSNSDT
-768 QAPAKVNDKEE
+768 QAPDKANEKDE

-785 DDISLINTDMDMQF
+785 DDISLINTDMQF

-804 LTEPAAKPSF
+804 LTEPAPKPSCSN
-814 LAGQDHLLNVADNR
+814 AGPPQDHLLNMHIVDNR
-828 EAATVRLPSE
+828 EATTVRLPIE

-851 FAELALAN
+851 FAELALA
-859 STCLLLDDETSPT
+859 SSSCLLLDDETSPT
-872 DSLVSSTEES
+872 DSLVSSTEEAS

-893 LNAELQQKDIDVDI
+893 HNAELQQKDFDVDI

-912 VLDLELDPG
+912 VMELELDPG
-921 SRSPNSPGT
+921 SRSPHSPGT

-955 PALLCNSEAHEVATD
+955 PALLCNSEAQELATD

-1047 VDSIDRTVSMR
+1047 VDSIDRTMSMR

-1067 LGTEMDPEQ
+1067 LGTDIDPEQ

-1097 LNSLLRVRMQRTSS
+1097 LNSLLRVRMQRSTA

-1135 DQQQQQLTG
+1135 DQQQLTG

-1153 THSGASARKRSTAAS
+1153 THSGASGRKRSTAAS

-1180 RRQLQQQQQQHPQL
+1180 RRQQQQQQQQQQQRSQL
-1194 SATASGSRRATGHG
+1194 ATGSRRGTGYG
-1208 SHAELHS
+1208 SNAELHS

-1247 ILQETETLNP
+1247 ILQEVASSFSTETLNP

-1292 LQELSD
+1292 LQELTD
-1298 LRRQGQVDDR
+1298 LRRQVVYLQGQVDDR

-1320 QLEAEKRQASGDVA
+1320 QLEAEKRQAATAGNEVI

-1396 QQQQQQSQQQPCNG
+1396 LQQAQTCNR
-1410 HHSNHSNH
+1410 HHNSNNHSN
-1418 SNCNCNSSN
+1418 
-1427 NSSNNNNNSCRALS
+1427 SNNNSNHNSNSNNHNNNCRALS

-1464 YPRRASIGWDAT
+1464 YPRRASIAWDAT

-1482 AAVAAHK
+1482 PTTTPTAAVVAHK
-1489 PVRITLIGESLPLPN
+1489 PVRITLIGEPLPMP
-1504 GGCHKKLQ
+1504 KSKPKP
-1512 QQQQQQHQH
+1512 QQQHQH
-1521 QQQQLQQNGVKT
+1521 QQAKT
-1533 RFLNGSCQSNGQGT
+1533 RFLNGGSCQGNGQGNH

>member
-9 STCPSPAH
+9 TTTTCHGLSLSSGAGAGAAH

-23 IALSQQDLRHAHKI
+23 IALSQPDLAQAHKI
-37 WQQLTTSNEYIATT
+37 WQQLTASNEYIAATSKQQQEEAEQ
-51 TGPTDE
+51 PEQPEQAAQSAEQAPAAE
-57 PTFYYHISRNQAQ
+57 PSFYYHRSHNKAQWEEEQQQQQQELPVAESVQA
-70 SETEA
+70 
-75 EAETESETE
+75 
-84 TEKDKET
+84 
-91 ESESEQEQQEGKQE
+91 EQEYQQQQQEEEEE
-105 LEQTTVLHFESVY
+105 LAAVLHIESP
-118 NHLDAPVSAEN
+118 LSLISLLCLFASL
-129 VIGSSLTGCNNEDYA
+129 SSQG
-144 TCQDFLLH
+144 
-152 ELAQTLAECQVKY
+152 
-165 ITPVLDASNSN
+165 
-176 SNSRSEITATT
+176 
-187 TTRTTATTTTNWQLS
+187 
-202 DSENETEDESN
+202 
-213 LHLQQSYEGQ
+213 QS
-223 TESKKHGGKYHR
+223 ESKKHGGGGKSNR
-235 RNNGNLTGHHQLDSK
+235 RHNGNNPG
-250 EEQQQQVHTKG
+250 QQQSSATAGEQAAQQLHTKG

-281 LLEGG
+281 LLE
-286 ANHSTFQTDT
+286 ATQT
-296 KDDNGNATTMTTG
+296 KDDNGNATETETATPT
-309 AAIPVQFE
+309 PVQFE
-317 KVGVAVAQK
+317 KVGAAAQK
-326 TANRTGA
+326 ANASNRTGA
-333 ANKRFGYRGNVPR
+333 AGKRFGYRGSQVPR
-346 PASAGLTSS
+346 PASAGLTTQSS
-355 SEDAVETAA
+355 ASEEVAQ
-364 NAQNNN
+364 QNNN
-370 NSSTGNNSSTSNS
+370 
-383 NNSNNNNNGNGNV
+383 NNNNNGNGNNAGSNNGNNNNGNNTNANG

-409 AGRTVDGEPKIAQ
+409 AGRASDGDAPKIATQ

-438 QRRQFFGEF
+438 QRRQFFGEI
-447 ADEASATAAAT
+447 ADESMASAAGTTRQAAAP
-458 SRQQRYNYNNLA
+458 RYNYNNLA

-510 TATTPTT
+510 NATTPTT

-522 VQSPLPTHAT
+522 VQSPVPAVPAHAT
-532 GARAKDVA
+532 GARAKEINPSNPSA
-540 TTSRQ
+540 HRSS
-545 HPLTSIHVQPSSRQ
+545 HPLRSIHAQAAAPGASRQ

-566 QLTNNTTRRGF
+566 QLTNNSTRRGF

-588 IASMDMAGDSGSSS
+588 IASMDMAVDSAGSSS
-602 GGSDRSKRSR
+602 GSSACSGSKRSR

-639 ESNSYVETLALP
+639 ESNSFVETLALP

-656 NSQTS
+656 NSQTTP
-661 QLPLVGLVRS
+661 LPLVGLVRS

-681 RRQTESGQDQAAIS
+681 RRQTGAAAAQEQPAI
-695 MQTPETP
+695 ETP
-702 PKPKAIGSDDSESVD
+702 PKPKPSGSDDSESVD

-735 SISLSSSMSW
+735 SQSQSEASSMSW

-756 DGSSMSFTSSDT
+756 DCSSLTLSSEQ
-768 QAPAKVNDKEE
+768 QASAVKQQQQDEVE
-779 DMSLAL
+779 DMSLDEL
-785 DDISLINTDMDMQF
+785 SLINTELDVPF
-799 STISS
+799 SSISS
-804 LTEPAAKPSF
+804 ISEPQAKSG
-814 LAGQDHLLNVADNR
+814 ADHLLNNHNSDNNLLLDNR
-828 EAATVRLPSE
+828 DAAL

-859 STCLLLDDETSPT
+859 SSCLLLEDETSPT

-882 EEAGGK
+882 EAQAAGK

-893 LNAELQQKDIDVDI
+893 LNAELQQQQLDNDAIDVLDDI

-912 VLDLELDPG
+912 VLEELELDVIAG
-921 SRSPNSPGT
+921 SRSRSPLSPGT

-955 PALLCNSEAHEVATD
+955 PGLLCNSSEAQELATD

-975 ETHTHTQTGSLRSL
+975 ESHTGTAGGNAVGTGTGSLRSL

-1041 FDMNSS
+1041 FDLNSS
-1047 VDSIDRTVSMR
+1047 VDSIDRGASLR

-1067 LGTEMDPEQ
+1067 LGTELELELNGDADADTQ

-1097 LNSLLRVRMQRTSS
+1097 LNSLLRVRLQRTVS

-1135 DQQQQQLTG
+1135 DQQQQQHQHQHTG

-1153 THSGASARKRSTAAS
+1153 THSGASGRKRSSNAAS
-1168 RASTASSTSSLQ
+1168 RASTASSSSSLQ
-1180 RRQLQQQQQQHPQL
+1180 RRQQQHQHQQQHHHHPL
-1194 SATASGSRRATGHG
+1194 SASGSTRRTTGN
-1208 SHAELHS
+1208 AELHS

-1247 ILQETETLNP
+1247 ILQEVRTSLPLTPAFPHHTETLNP

-1298 LRRQGQVDDR
+1298 LRRQVVYLQGQVDDR

-1320 QLEAEKRQASGDVA
+1320 QLEAERRQATAGDVTS
-1334 NKECISMATQT
+1334 KERISMATQT

-1368 TTHFPALHL
+1368 TTHFPTLHL
-1377 HCNDSTVAAT
+1377 HCNDSTLAAT
-1387 TIIRHQQQP
+1387 TIIRHQQQ
-1396 QQQQQQSQQQPCNG
+1396 QEPCNG
-1410 HHSNHSNH
+1410 H
-1418 SNCNCNSSN
+1418 SSN
-1427 NSSNNNNNSCRALS
+1427 NNCSNNNNNNNNCRALS

-1464 YPRRASIGWDAT
+1464 YPRRASIAWDAA
-1476 ETATPT
+1476 ELSAAATPT
-1482 AAVAAHK
+1482 TATVAHK
-1489 PVRITLIGESLPLPN
+1489 PVRITLIGEPLPLP
-1504 GGCHKKLQ
+1504 KSQQQKPLQ
-1512 QQQQQQHQH
+1512 QQSQQQAAATQ
-1521 QQQQLQQNGVKT
+1521 QQNGVKT
-1533 RFLNGSCQSNGQGT
+1533 RFLNGGSCNGSSAQGT
-1547 HHYQPLYNSN
+1547 HPYQPLYNSN
-1557 KMTNPT
+1557 KMTNPS

>member
-9 STCPSPAH
+9 SAPLHELASPDAQH

-23 IALSQQDLRHAHKI
+23 ISVSHEDLAQTHRI
-37 WQQLTTSNEYIATT
+37 WQRLTGSNEYIAA
-51 TGPTDE
+51 GPSSQLLEE
-57 PTFYYHISRNQAQ
+57 PFYYTITRQRQ
-70 SETEA
+70 PEQ
-75 EAETESETE
+75 
-84 TEKDKET
+84 
-91 ESESEQEQQEGKQE
+91 QEQQEQA
-105 LEQTTVLHFESVY
+105 VLRIESLY
-118 NHLDAPVSAEN
+118 NDTAIAPAEPVTSASEPEY
-129 VIGSSLTGCNNEDYA
+129 S
-144 TCQDFLLH
+144 TCQEFLLH
-152 ELAQTLAECQVKY
+152 ELLQV
-165 ITPVLDASNSN
+165 IEEHACSTSS
-176 SNSRSEITATT
+176 S
-187 TTRTTATTTTNWQLS
+187 TTNHILNQARIRPEPQLPG
-202 DSENETEDESN
+202 ENN
-213 LHLQQSYEGQ
+213 GWLALGQ
-223 TESKKHGGKYHR
+223 AESKKQGSKSGR
-235 RNNGNLTGHHQLDSK
+235 RHHNGNGNGNGNPS
-250 EEQQQQVHTKG
+250 EAMEQNQTVHTKG

-286 ANHSTFQTDT
+286 DKSATRTDT
-296 KDDNGNATTMTTG
+296 KDDNGNA
-309 AAIPVQFE
+309 AVPVHFE
-317 KVGVAVAQK
+317 KVGAAAVQK
-326 TANRTGA
+326 AGTLGTGA
-333 ANKRFGYRGNVPR
+333 AGGRFGYRGAVPR
-346 PASAGLTSS
+346 PSSAGFTAP
-355 SEDAVETAA
+355 SEDSESDSMA
-364 NAQNNN
+364 NAQNNI
-370 NSSTGNNSSTSNS
+370 
-383 NNSNNNNNGNGNV
+383 NNNNNNNNTGRGAENGPV

-409 AGRTVDGEPKIAQ
+409 AGRSGDGEPKIAQ

-438 QRRQFFGEF
+438 QRRQFFGEI
-447 ADEASATAAAT
+447 ADETSGSGSGSATGT
-458 SRQQRYNYNNLA
+458 GLGSRAMQPRYNYSNLA
-470 NMHANVIVRPTP
+470 SMHANVIVRPTP
-482 RAAPA
+482 RPTPA
-487 SFAKFTLQTVSLP
+487 SYAKFTLQTVSLP

-517 PSSSS
+517 PSSS
-522 VQSPLPTHAT
+522 VQSPVPAHST
-532 GARAKDVA
+532 GARAKDIS
-540 TTSRQ
+540 TSSRQ
-545 HPLTSIHVQPSSRQ
+545 HPLTSVHVQPQSRH

-566 QLTNNTTRRGF
+566 QLTNNSTRRGF

-588 IASMDMAGDSGSSS
+588 IASMDMALDSSSGSSV
-602 GGSDRSKRSR
+602 GSKRSR
-612 SRPRNLQMVMSG
+612 SRPRNLKMVMSG
-624 RHTFEVRDMDDPPSS
+624 RHTFEVRDADDPPSS
-639 ESNSYVETLALP
+639 ESNSFVEPLALP

-656 NSQTS
+656 GSQS
-661 QLPLVGLVRS
+661 VPLPLLGLVRS
-671 NTVLSRESYE
+671 NTVLSRETYE
-681 RRQTESGQDQAAIS
+681 RRQAETPASQDQQDQES
-695 MQTPETP
+695 E
-702 PKPKAIGSDDSESVD
+702 KPKTSGSDESESVD

-730 SAKQQ
+730 SAKHQ
-735 SISLSSSMSW
+735 SQSSVASTW
-745 RCQAGESLAAR
+745 RHQAGESLAAQ
-756 DGSSMSFTSSDT
+756 DCSSMSMSISSDT
-768 QAPAKVNDKEE
+768 QAPENPRDNDKEE
-779 DMSLAL
+779 DMSLGL
-785 DDISLINTDMDMQF
+785 DEISLINTDMQF

-804 LTEPAAKPSF
+804 MTETPPKV
-814 LAGQDHLLNVADNR
+814 GQESLLNLHLVDNR
-828 EAATVRLPSE
+828 EAGTS

-851 FAELALAN
+851 FAELALA
-859 STCLLLDDETSPT
+859 SSSCLLLDDETSPT
-872 DSLVSSTEES
+872 DSLVSSTEDS

-888 LKKHK
+888 LQKHK
-893 LNAELQQKDIDVDI
+893 LNEERQQKDIDDIDI

-912 VLDLELDPG
+912 VLELDLDPPG
-921 SRSPNSPGT
+921 GRSPISPGT

-975 ETHTHTQTGSLRSL
+975 ETLTHTQTGSLRSL

-1010 AAVRRAVLESAES
+1010 AAVRKAVMDRAES

-1047 VDSIDRTVSMR
+1047 VDSIDHMANSTGR

-1067 LGTEMDPEQ
+1067 IGGQDIDPMQ

-1085 QLECK
+1085 ELERR

-1097 LNSLLRVRMQRTSS
+1097 LNTLLRGRRQRGG
-1111 SPRERIS
+1111 PRERIS
-1118 AKLPARATRLLN
+1118 AQLPARATRLLN

-1135 DQQQQQLTG
+1135 DQQLAG

-1153 THSGASARKRSTAAS
+1153 SHSGGASAAAAARKRSTAHS
-1168 RASTASSTSSLQ
+1168 RTSSASTASLPRQ
-1180 RRQLQQQQQQHPQL
+1180 RHLQQQHL
-1194 SATASGSRRATGHG
+1194 GLGGGAGGGGGGGATASGTSTQRCGG
-1208 SHAELHS
+1208 ELHS

-1298 LRRQGQVDDR
+1298 LRRQVVYLQGQVDDR

-1320 QLEAEKRQASGDVA
+1320 QLEAEKRQKAANGPGPGSGGDQG
-1334 NKECISMATQT
+1334 KELISMATQT

-1368 TTHFPALHL
+1368 TTHFPMLHL
-1377 HCNDSTVAAT
+1377 HDSTLAAT
-1387 TIIRHQQQP
+1387 TIIRHHQSNHNQHE
-1396 QQQQQQSQQQPCNG
+1396 QQQQQQPEK
-1410 HHSNHSNH
+1410 
-1418 SNCNCNSSN
+1418 
-1427 NSSNNNNNSCRALS
+1427 SCPAIS

-1459 LAAAA
+1459 LAAAFPDA
-1464 YPRRASIGWDAT
+1464 PRRSSIGWDAT
-1476 ETATPT
+1476 PTMPMPTPT
-1482 AAVAAHK
+1482 PTSAPHGNASK
-1489 PVRITLIGESLPLPN
+1489 PVRITLIGEALPLHKKSSTGSLSSSSSSSSSSTTSLANGNQNANVVKMRYPN
-1504 GGCHKKLQ
+1504 G
-1512 QQQQQQHQH
+1512 
-1521 QQQQLQQNGVKT
+1521 
-1533 RFLNGSCQSNGQGT
+1533 CQSVKSGSSA
-1547 HHYQPLYNSN
+1547 HYQPLYNSN
-1557 KMTNPT
+1557 KMTSPT

>member
-1 MGKCVSRQ
+1 MDECDNLVVVTLSA
-9 STCPSPAH
+9 AH
-17 HQSVLT
+17 EEHNSLQAEHSEIQHKENAEIDAIDEQLK
-23 IALSQQDLRHAHKI
+23 QQRE
-37 WQQLTTSNEYIATT
+37 T
-51 TGPTDE
+51 
-57 PTFYYHISRNQAQ
+57 QA
-70 SETEA
+70 
-75 EAETESETE
+75 
-84 TEKDKET
+84 
-91 ESESEQEQQEGKQE
+91 EQQQE
-105 LEQTTVLHFESVY
+105 VATV
-118 NHLDAPVSAEN
+118 
-129 VIGSSLTGCNNEDYA
+129 
-144 TCQDFLLH
+144 
-152 ELAQTLAECQVKY
+152 
-165 ITPVLDASNSN
+165 
-176 SNSRSEITATT
+176 
-187 TTRTTATTTTNWQLS
+187 
-202 DSENETEDESN
+202 EDED
-213 LHLQQSYEGQ
+213 EDAAVDAEVEAVIMGQ
-223 TESKKHGGKYHR
+223 AESKKHGAKR
-235 RNNGNLTGHHQLDSK
+235 RNNGNGNNPGQQLESSD
-250 EEQQQQVHTKG
+250 QQQQQQQQQQLQTKG

-281 LLEGG
+281 LLEA
-286 ANHSTFQTDT
+286 ANNHHHGNSNTNNTASTVATDT
-296 KDDNGNATTMTTG
+296 KDDNGNAMPTAT
-309 AAIPVQFE
+309 APAPPVQFE
-317 KVGVAVAQK
+317 KVGVAGAQK
-326 TANRTGA
+326 TATNRTGA
-333 ANKRFGYRGNVPR
+333 AAGKRFGYRGAVPR
-346 PASAGLTSS
+346 PASAGLASNFS
-355 SEDAVETAA
+355 GSEDVVETAA

-370 NSSTGNNSSTSNS
+370 AT
-383 NNSNNNNNGNGNV
+383 NNNNNTGSNNTNNNGNSNSNVAGTGNV

-409 AGRTVDGEPKIAQ
+409 AGRSGDGEPKIAQ

-447 ADEASATAAAT
+447 ADEASATATGSTNAAAT
-458 SRQQRYNYNNLA
+458 SRRYNYNNLA

-482 RAAPA
+482 RAAPP

-522 VQSPLPTHAT
+522 VQSPHT
-532 GARAKDVA
+532 GARAKDVS
-540 TTSRQ
+540 SRP
-545 HPLTSIHVQPSSRQ
+545 HPLTSIHVQPTAGRQ

-566 QLTNNTTRRGF
+566 QLTNSTTRRGF

-588 IASMDMAGDSGSSS
+588 IASMDMAVDSASSSGSGCSGSS
-602 GGSDRSKRSR
+602 SKRSR

-639 ESNSYVETLALP
+639 ESNSYVEPLALP

-656 NSQTS
+656 NNQTTP
-661 QLPLVGLVRS
+661 LPLIGLVRS

-681 RRQTESGQDQAAIS
+681 RRQTTSASGQPQASAQVIL
-695 MQTPETP
+695 QTPETP
-702 PKPKAIGSDDSESVD
+702 PKPKATGSDDSESVD

-730 SAKQQ
+730 SAKQLSHSQ
-735 SISLSSSMSW
+735 SSSMSW

-756 DGSSMSFTSSDT
+756 DCSSMSISSTNNNSNSDT
-768 QAPAKVNDKEE
+768 QAPDKANEKDE

-785 DDISLINTDMDMQF
+785 DDISLINTDMQF

-804 LTEPAAKPSF
+804 LTEPAPKPSCSN
-814 LAGQDHLLNVADNR
+814 AGPAQDHLLNMHIVDNR
-828 EAATVRLPSE
+828 EATTVRLPIE

-851 FAELALAN
+851 FAELALA
-859 STCLLLDDETSPT
+859 SSSCLLLDDETSPT
-872 DSLVSSTEES
+872 DSLVSSTEEAS

-893 LNAELQQKDIDVDI
+893 HNAELQQKDFDVDI

-912 VLDLELDPG
+912 VMELELDPG
-921 SRSPNSPGT
+921 SRSPHSPGT

-955 PALLCNSEAHEVATD
+955 PALLCNSEAQELATD

-1047 VDSIDRTVSMR
+1047 VDSIDRTMSMR

-1067 LGTEMDPEQ
+1067 LGTDIDPEQ

-1097 LNSLLRVRMQRTSS
+1097 LNSLLRVRMQRSTA

-1135 DQQQQQLTG
+1135 DQQQLTG

-1153 THSGASARKRSTAAS
+1153 THSGASGRKRSTAAS

-1180 RRQLQQQQQQHPQL
+1180 RRQQQQQQHQQQQQRSQL
-1194 SATASGSRRATGHG
+1194 ATGSRRGTGYG
-1208 SHAELHS
+1208 SNAELHS

-1292 LQELSD
+1292 LQELTD
-1298 LRRQGQVDDR
+1298 LRRQVVYLQGQVDDR

-1320 QLEAEKRQASGDVA
+1320 QLEAEKRQAATAGNEVT

-1387 TIIRHQQQP
+1387 TIIRH
-1396 QQQQQQSQQQPCNG
+1396 
-1410 HHSNHSNH
+1410 HNH
-1418 SNCNCNSSN
+1418 N
-1427 NSSNNNNNSCRALS
+1427 NNSNNNNNNCRALS

-1464 YPRRASIGWDAT
+1464 YPRRASIAWDAT

-1482 AAVAAHK
+1482 PTTTPTAAVVAHK
-1489 PVRITLIGESLPLPN
+1489 PVRITLIGEPLPMP
-1504 GGCHKKLQ
+1504 KSKPKS
-1512 QQQQQQHQH
+1512 QQQHQ
-1521 QQQQLQQNGVKT
+1521 QAKT
-1533 RFLNGSCQSNGQGT
+1533 RFLNGGSCQSNGQGNH

>member
-9 STCPSPAH
+9 SAPLHELASPDAQH

-23 IALSQQDLRHAHKI
+23 IALSHEDLAQAHKI
-37 WQQLTTSNEYIATT
+37 WQRLTGSNEYIAA
-51 TGPTDE
+51 GPTSQQEEE
-57 PTFYYHISRNQAQ
+57 PFYYTISRQRQ
-70 SETEA
+70 P
-75 EAETESETE
+75 
-84 TEKDKET
+84 
-91 ESESEQEQQEGKQE
+91 EQQQQREQE
-105 LEQTTVLHFESVY
+105 LEQAVLHIESLY
-118 NHLDAPVSAEN
+118 NDAAIAPAEPATSASEPEY
-129 VIGSSLTGCNNEDYA
+129 S
-144 TCQDFLLH
+144 TCQEFLLH
-152 ELAQTLAECQVKY
+152 ELLQV
-165 ITPVLDASNSN
+165 IEEHA
-176 SNSRSEITATT
+176 ATT
-187 TTRTTATTTTNWQLS
+187 SATNHILNQSRIRPEPQLPV
-202 DSENETEDESN
+202 ENN
-213 LHLQQSYEGQ
+213 GWLALGQ
-223 TESKKHGGKYHR
+223 AESKKQGSKSGR
-235 RNNGNLTGHHQLDSK
+235 RQHNGNGNSNGNPT
-250 EEQQQQVHTKG
+250 EAMEQNQTVHTKG

-286 ANHSTFQTDT
+286 DKSATRTDT
-296 KDDNGNATTMTTG
+296 KDDNGNA
-309 AAIPVQFE
+309 AVPIHFE
-317 KVGVAVAQK
+317 KVGAAAVQK
-326 TANRTGA
+326 AGTLATGA
-333 ANKRFGYRGNVPR
+333 AGGRFGYRGAVPR
-346 PASAGLTSS
+346 PSSAGFTAP
-355 SEDAVETAA
+355 SEDSESESMA
-364 NAQNNN
+364 NAQNNIN
-370 NSSTGNNSSTSNS
+370 NN
-383 NNSNNNNNGNGNV
+383 NNNNNGRGAENGPV

-409 AGRTVDGEPKIAQ
+409 AGRSGDGEPKIAQ

-438 QRRQFFGEF
+438 QRRQFFGEI
-447 ADEASATAAAT
+447 ADET
-458 SRQQRYNYNNLA
+458 SGSGSGSGTGSRAVQPRYNYNNLA
-470 NMHANVIVRPTP
+470 SMHANVIVRPTP
-482 RAAPA
+482 RPTPA
-487 SFAKFTLQTVSLP
+487 SYAKFTLQTVSLP

-517 PSSSS
+517 PSSS
-522 VQSPLPTHAT
+522 VQSPVPAHST
-532 GARAKDVA
+532 GARAKDIS
-540 TTSRQ
+540 TSSRQ
-545 HPLTSIHVQPSSRQ
+545 HPLTSVHVQPQSRH

-566 QLTNNTTRRGF
+566 QLTNNSTRRGF

-588 IASMDMAGDSGSSS
+588 IASMDMALDSSSGSSV
-602 GGSDRSKRSR
+602 GSKRSR
-612 SRPRNLQMVMSG
+612 SRPRNLKMVMSG
-624 RHTFEVRDMDDPPSS
+624 RHTFEVRDADDPPSS
-639 ESNSYVETLALP
+639 ESNSFVEPLALP

-656 NSQTS
+656 GSQS
-661 QLPLVGLVRS
+661 IPLPLLGLVRS

-681 RRQTESGQDQAAIS
+681 RRQAETPGSQDQQES
-695 MQTPETP
+695 E
-702 PKPKAIGSDDSESVD
+702 KPKTSGSDESESVD

-730 SAKQQ
+730 SAKHQ
-735 SISLSSSMSW
+735 SQSSVASTW
-745 RCQAGESLAAR
+745 RHQAGESLAAQ
-756 DGSSMSFTSSDT
+756 DCSSMSMSISSDT
-768 QAPAKVNDKEE
+768 HAHENPRDNDKEE
-779 DMSLAL
+779 DMSLGL
-785 DDISLINTDMDMQF
+785 DEISLINTDMQF

-804 LTEPAAKPSF
+804 MTETPPKV
-814 LAGQDHLLNVADNR
+814 GQESLLNLHLVDNR
-828 EAATVRLPSE
+828 EAGTS

-851 FAELALAN
+851 FAELALA
-859 STCLLLDDETSPT
+859 SSSCLLLDDETSPT
-872 DSLVSSTEES
+872 DSLVSSTEDS

-888 LKKHK
+888 LQKHK
-893 LNAELQQKDIDVDI
+893 LNEERQQKDIDDIDI

-912 VLDLELDPG
+912 VLELDLDPPG
-921 SRSPNSPGT
+921 GRSPISPGT

-975 ETHTHTQTGSLRSL
+975 ETLTHTQTGSLRSL

-1010 AAVRRAVLESAES
+1010 AAVRKAVMDRAES

-1047 VDSIDRTVSMR
+1047 VDSIDHMANSTGR

-1067 LGTEMDPEQ
+1067 IGGQEIDPMQ

-1085 QLECK
+1085 ELERR

-1097 LNSLLRVRMQRTSS
+1097 LNTLLRGRRQRGG
-1111 SPRERIS
+1111 PRERIS
-1118 AKLPARATRLLN
+1118 AQLPARATRLLN

-1135 DQQQQQLTG
+1135 DQQLAG

-1153 THSGASARKRSTAAS
+1153 SHSGGASAAARKRSTANS
-1168 RASTASSTSSLQ
+1168 RTSSGSTASLPRQ
-1180 RRQLQQQQQQHPQL
+1180 RHLQQQHL
-1194 SATASGSRRATGHG
+1194 GLGGGAGGGGGGGGATASGTSTQRCGG
-1208 SHAELHS
+1208 ELHS

-1298 LRRQGQVDDR
+1298 LRRQVVYLQGQVDDR

-1320 QLEAEKRQASGDVA
+1320 QLEAEKRQKASHGPGSGGDQA
-1334 NKECISMATQT
+1334 KELISMATQT

-1368 TTHFPALHL
+1368 TTHFPMLHL
-1377 HCNDSTVAAT
+1377 HDSTLAAT
-1387 TIIRHQQQP
+1387 TIIRHHQSNHHQHEQL
-1396 QQQQQQSQQQPCNG
+1396 QQQQQPEK
-1410 HHSNHSNH
+1410 
-1418 SNCNCNSSN
+1418 
-1427 NSSNNNNNSCRALS
+1427 SCPAPS

-1459 LAAAA
+1459 LAAAFPDA
-1464 YPRRASIGWDAT
+1464 TRRSSIGWDT
-1476 ETATPT
+1476 TTTTPT
-1482 AAVAAHK
+1482 PHGNASK
-1489 PVRITLIGESLPLPN
+1489 PVRITLIGEALPLQSKSSTGSLCSSSSSSSSSTSSTSLLAQNANVVKMRYPN
-1504 GGCHKKLQ
+1504 GCQ
-1512 QQQQQQHQH
+1512 S
-1521 QQQQLQQNGVKT
+1521 VK
-1533 RFLNGSCQSNGQGT
+1533 NGSSA
-1547 HHYQPLYNSN
+1547 HYQPLYNSN
-1557 KMTNPT
+1557 KMTSPT

>member
-9 STCPSPAH
+9 TPPLHEIGSPAAEH

-23 IALSQQDLRHAHKI
+23 IALSREDLAQAHKI
-37 WQQLTTSNEYIATT
+37 WQQLTASNEYIATK
-51 TGPTDE
+51 GSQEESQQQQEE
-57 PTFYYHISRNQAQ
+57 PFYYSISRRRKQPEQAVLHIESLYNGAPAEPLTSSA
-70 SETEA
+70 SETEY
-75 EAETESETE
+75 S
-84 TEKDKET
+84 
-91 ESESEQEQQEGKQE
+91 
-105 LEQTTVLHFESVY
+105 
-118 NHLDAPVSAEN
+118 
-129 VIGSSLTGCNNEDYA
+129 
-144 TCQDFLLH
+144 TCQEFLLH
-152 ELAQTLAECQVKY
+152 ELLQAIVTAEEQEQEQT
-165 ITPVLDASNSN
+165 S
-176 SNSRSEITATT
+176 TATSIAT
-187 TTRTTATTTTNWQLS
+187 SNNHILTQAKTRPEPQLPV
-202 DSENETEDESN
+202 ENNGWLTV
-213 LHLQQSYEGQ
+213 GQ
-223 TESKKHGGKYHR
+223 TESKKQGSKSSR
-235 RNNGNLTGHHQLDSK
+235 RHHNGNGNSNGNPLEAQD
-250 EEQQQQVHTKG
+250 QAVHTKG

-286 ANHSTFQTDT
+286 DKSATRTDT
-296 KDDNGNATTMTTG
+296 KDDNGNA
-309 AAIPVQFE
+309 AAPVHFE
-317 KVGVAVAQK
+317 KVGAAAVQK
-326 TANRTGA
+326 TGNLAAGA
-333 ANKRFGYRGNVPR
+333 AGARFGYRGAVPR
-346 PASAGLTSS
+346 PSSAGITAP
-355 SEDAVETAA
+355 SEESETESTA

-370 NSSTGNNSSTSNS
+370 N
-383 NNSNNNNNGNGNV
+383 NNNNNNRGTGSGGPV

-409 AGRTVDGEPKIAQ
+409 AGRSGDGEPKIAQ

-438 QRRQFFGEF
+438 QRRQFFGEI
-447 ADEASATAAAT
+447 ADETSATASGSGSGSGSGSKAM
-458 SRQQRYNYNNLA
+458 QPRYNYNNLA
-470 NMHANVIVRPTP
+470 SMHANVIVRPTP
-482 RAAPA
+482 RPTPA
-487 SFAKFTLQTVSLP
+487 SYAKFTLQTVSLP

-517 PSSSS
+517 PSSS
-522 VQSPLPTHAT
+522 VQSPVPAHST
-532 GARAKDVA
+532 GARAKDIS
-540 TTSRQ
+540 TSSRQ
-545 HPLTSIHVQPSSRQ
+545 HPLTSVHVQPQARH

-566 QLTNNTTRRGF
+566 QLTNNSTRRGF

-588 IASMDMAGDSGSSS
+588 IASMDMALDSSSGSSV
-602 GGSDRSKRSR
+602 GSKRSR
-612 SRPRNLQMVMSG
+612 SRPRNLKMVMSG
-624 RHTFEVRDMDDPPSS
+624 RHTFEVRDADDPPSS
-639 ESNSYVETLALP
+639 ESNSFVEPLALP

-656 NSQTS
+656 GSQS
-661 QLPLVGLVRS
+661 IPLPLLGLVRS
-671 NTVLSRESYE
+671 NTVLSRETYE
-681 RRQTESGQDQAAIS
+681 RRQVENTGSQDQ
-695 MQTPETP
+695 QDGNGD
-702 PKPKAIGSDDSESVD
+702 KPKTSVSDESESVD

-730 SAKQQ
+730 SAKHQ
-735 SISLSSSMSW
+735 SQSSVASTW
-745 RCQAGESLAAR
+745 HLQAGESLAAQ
-756 DGSSMSFTSSDT
+756 DCSSMSMSISSDT
-768 QAPAKVNDKEE
+768 QAPENPRDNDKEE
-779 DMSLAL
+779 DMSLGL
-785 DDISLINTDMDMQF
+785 DEISLINTDMQF

-804 LTEPAAKPSF
+804 MTETPPKV
-814 LAGQDHLLNVADNR
+814 GQEPLLNLHLVDNR
-828 EAATVRLPSE
+828 EAGTS

-851 FAELALAN
+851 FAELALA
-859 STCLLLDDETSPT
+859 SSSCLLLDDETSPT
-872 DSLVSSTEES
+872 DSLVSSTEDS

-888 LKKHK
+888 LQKHK
-893 LNAELQQKDIDVDI
+893 LNEERQQKDIDDIDI

-912 VLDLELDPG
+912 VLELDLDPPG
-921 SRSPNSPGT
+921 SRSPISPGT

-955 PALLCNSEAHEVATD
+955 PALICNSEAHELATD

-975 ETHTHTQTGSLRSL
+975 ETLTHTHTGSLRSL

-1010 AAVRRAVLESAES
+1010 AAVRKAVMDRAES

-1047 VDSIDRTVSMR
+1047 VDSIDHMANATGR

-1067 LGTEMDPEQ
+1067 IGKGNQDIDPMQ

-1085 QLECK
+1085 ELERR

-1097 LNSLLRVRMQRTSS
+1097 LNTLLRERRQRGG
-1111 SPRERIS
+1111 PRERIS
-1118 AKLPARATRLLN
+1118 AQLPARATRLLN

-1135 DQQQQQLTG
+1135 DPQLAG

-1153 THSGASARKRSTAAS
+1153 NHSGGASAAAAARKRSTANS
-1168 RASTASSTSSLQ
+1168 RASSGSTASLPRQ
-1180 RRQLQQQQQQHPQL
+1180 RHLQQQHL
-1194 SATASGSRRATGHG
+1194 GLGGSGAASAAGAGGGASASPGTT
-1208 SHAELHS
+1208 SHRCGGELHS

-1298 LRRQGQVDDR
+1298 LRRQVVYLQGQVDDR

-1320 QLEAEKRQASGDVA
+1320 QLEAEKRQKASIGGGDPG
-1334 NKECISMATQT
+1334 KELISMATQT

-1368 TTHFPALHL
+1368 TTHFPTLQLH
-1377 HCNDSTVAAT
+1377 DSTLAAT
-1387 TIIRHQQQP
+1387 TIIRHHQSNPSNQQQL
-1396 QQQQQQSQQQPCNG
+1396 QSKEK
-1410 HHSNHSNH
+1410 
-1418 SNCNCNSSN
+1418 
-1427 NSSNNNNNSCRALS
+1427 SCPALS

-1459 LAAAA
+1459 LAAAF
-1464 YPRRASIGWDAT
+1464 PDTQRRSSIGWD
-1476 ETATPT
+1476 TPAPMT
-1482 AAVAAHK
+1482 TPNGNAYK
-1489 PVRITLIGESLPLPN
+1489 PVRITLIGEALPLQNKSSTGSLSSSSLSSSTSSLSQNPNVVKMRYPN
-1504 GGCHKKLQ
+1504 GCQ
-1512 QQQQQQHQH
+1512 S
-1521 QQQQLQQNGVKT
+1521 VK
-1533 RFLNGSCQSNGQGT
+1533 NGSSA
-1547 HHYQPLYNSN
+1547 HYQPLYNSN

>member
-9 STCPSPAH
+9 SAPPLPRITAPDDAAH
-17 HQSVLT
+17 RQS
-23 IALSQQDLRHAHKI
+23 ALRLSRCQPDLEQAHMWPQI
-37 WQQLTTSNEYIATT
+37 WQQLTAS
-51 TGPTDE
+51 
-57 PTFYYHISRNQAQ
+57 
-70 SETEA
+70 SE
-75 EAETESETE
+75 
-84 TEKDKET
+84 
-91 ESESEQEQQEGKQE
+91 
-105 LEQTTVLHFESVY
+105 
-118 NHLDAPVSAEN
+118 N
-129 VIGSSLTGCNNEDYA
+129 
-144 TCQDFLLH
+144 
-152 ELAQTLAECQVKY
+152 
-165 ITPVLDASNSN
+165 
-176 SNSRSEITATT
+176 TATAEEQAAFYDQN
-187 TTRTTATTTTNWQLS
+187 RRLEEAI
-202 DSENETEDESN
+202 ESLYN
-213 LHLQQSYEGQ
+213 
-223 TESKKHGGKYHR
+223 
-235 RNNGNLTGHHQLDSK
+235 
-250 EEQQQQVHTKG
+250 EEQQQEQQQELQLELKQFLLQELLPAAAKQRQDTPAAAAAAAAVGTQNKGCLAAGNGNGNETGDEGQAESKKQGSKSQRRHLNANGNIQDMAQESLQLPPHTKG

-274 TPKKFKK
+274 TPKKLKK
-281 LLEGG
+281 LLENQTNCH
-286 ANHSTFQTDT
+286 AATDT
-296 KDDNGNATTMTTG
+296 KDDNGNAPAT
-309 AAIPVQFE
+309 AIHFE
-317 KVGVAVAQK
+317 KVGAAAAATS
-326 TANRTGA
+326 TAAGQ
-333 ANKRFGYRGNVPR
+333 RFGYRGGPGPGPGPQPR
-346 PASAGLTSS
+346 PASTGLYGH
-355 SEDAVETAA
+355 SEECAE
-364 NAQNNN
+364 NAR
-370 NSSTGNNSSTSNS
+370 
-383 NNSNNNNNGNGNV
+383 NNNNNNTQGGAGAASSTP

-409 AGRTVDGEPKIAQ
+409 AARSSADGGEPKIAQ

-438 QRRQFFGEF
+438 QRRQFFGEI
-447 ADEASATAAAT
+447 ADERGGTQGT
-458 SRQQRYNYNNLA
+458 RCNYSNLA
-470 NMHANVIVRPTP
+470 SMHANVIARPT
-482 RAAPA
+482 PA

-517 PSSSS
+517 PSGS
-522 VQSPLPTHAT
+522 VQSPVPSHAT
-532 GARAKDVA
+532 GARAKD
-540 TTSRQ
+540 TCTSARQ
-545 HPLTSIHVQPSSRQ
+545 HPLTSVHVQPTQRQ

-566 QLTNNTTRRGF
+566 QLTNNSTRRGF

-588 IASMDMAGDSGSSS
+588 IASLDMALDSGSS
-602 GGSDRSKRSR
+602 GSSSAGSKRSR

-624 RHTFEVRDMDDPPSS
+624 RHTFEVKDVDDPPSS
-639 ESNSYVETLALP
+639 ESNSFVEPLALP

-656 NSQTS
+656 GSQAVP
-661 QLPLVGLVRS
+661 LPLLGLVRS

-681 RRQTESGQDQAAIS
+681 RRQEEQQQPAEGK
-695 MQTPETP
+695 
-702 PKPKAIGSDDSESVD
+702 PKPKPSGSDESESVD

-735 SISLSSSMSW
+735 SHSSVSSSW
-745 RCQAGESLAAR
+745 RCQSLAGESLAAM
-756 DGSSMSFTSSDT
+756 DCSSMSISDS
-768 QAPAKVNDKEE
+768 QAPEVGRENEREE
-779 DMSLAL
+779 DMSLGL
-785 DDISLINTDMDMQF
+785 DEISLNPTDMPF

-804 LTEPAAKPSF
+804 LTEPPAKQEAAP
-814 LAGQDHLLNVADNR
+814 LLNMHLVDNR
-828 EAATVRLPSE
+828 EASP

-851 FAELALAN
+851 FAELALA
-859 STCLLLDDETSPT
+859 SSSCLLLDDETSPT
-872 DSLVSSTEES
+872 DSLVSSTEDS

-893 LNAELQQKDIDVDI
+893 LNEERQQKDIDIDI
-907 DDISP
+907 DIDIDEISP
-912 VLDLELDPG
+912 LLELELDTGCG
-921 SRSPNSPGT
+921 SPVSPGT

-975 ETHTHTQTGSLRSL
+975 ETHTGSLRSL

-1010 AAVRRAVLESAES
+1010 MAVRQAVLDRAES

-1047 VDSIDRTVSMR
+1047 VDSIDHMAPVSGR
-1058 SRSGSDLHK
+1058 SRSGSDLHRI
-1067 LGTEMDPEQ
+1067 GVEMDPAQ
-1076 AETEAELLS
+1076 AEAEAELLS
-1085 QLECK
+1085 EMERN

-1097 LNSLLRVRMQRTSS
+1097 LNSLLRGRRQRGGA
-1111 SPRERIS
+1111 RERIS
-1118 AKLPARATRLLN
+1118 AQLPARATRLLN

-1135 DQQQQQLTG
+1135 DQQQLTG
-1144 NDSDNSLRS
+1144 HDSDNSLRS
-1153 THSGASARKRSTAAS
+1153 SHSGGAAAAVRKRSTANS
-1168 RASTASSTSSLQ
+1168 RASTASSTSSLPRQ
-1180 RRQLQQQQQQHPQL
+1180 RQPQRQHQQQQPGG
-1194 SATASGSRRATGHG
+1194 TASGGCGLRVRGLG
-1208 SHAELHS
+1208 SGELHS

-1257 FENDNVQLFAA
+1257 FENDNLQLFAA

-1292 LQELSD
+1292 LQELTD
-1298 LRRQGQVDDR
+1298 LRRQVVYLQGQVDDR

-1320 QLEAEKRQASGDVA
+1320 QLEAEKRLQQVAGSSSDAA
-1334 NKECISMATQT
+1334 NKELISMATQT

-1368 TTHFPALHL
+1368 TTHFPMLHL
-1377 HCNDSTVAAT
+1377 HDSTLAAT
-1387 TIIRHQQQP
+1387 TIIRHHQQQ
-1396 QQQQQQSQQQPCNG
+1396 
-1410 HHSNHSNH
+1410 HHQEEKEKEQ
-1418 SNCNCNSSN
+1418 CPT
-1427 NSSNNNNNSCRALS
+1427 LS

-1464 YPRRASIGWDAT
+1464 TYPSTPRRASIGWD
-1476 ETATPT
+1476 TP
-1482 AAVAAHK
+1482 AEASNSYK
-1489 PVRITLIGESLPLPN
+1489 PVRITLIGDPLPLPLQN
-1504 GGCHKKLQ
+1504 GSCKSASKSSSSLSLPGSAA
-1512 QQQQQQHQH
+1512 
-1521 QQQQLQQNGVKT
+1521 QNGVKM
-1533 RFLNGSCQSNGQGT
+1533 RYPNGCQSAKMKASNGQ
-1547 HHYQPLYNSN
+1547 HYQPLYNSN
-1557 KMTNPT
+1557 KMTSPT

>member
-9 STCPSPAH
+9 STCPSPRAQ

-23 IALSQQDLRHAHKI
+23 IALSHQDLAQAHKI
-37 WQQLTTSNEYIATT
+37 WQQLTASNEYIATT
-51 TGPTDE
+51 TAPTDE
-57 PTFYYHISRNQAQ
+57 PTFYYHISRRQ
-70 SETEA
+70 EH
-75 EAETESETE
+75 
-84 TEKDKET
+84 
-91 ESESEQEQQEGKQE
+91 EQPHQQQQLEEQQKDVVA
-105 LEQTTVLHFESVY
+105 LKTAAVLHIESVY
-118 NHLDAPVSAEN
+118 NHLDAHANAN
-129 VIGSSLTGCNNEDYA
+129 VIGSTLTGNAYA
-144 TCQDFLLH
+144 TCQEFLLH
-152 ELAQTLAECQVKY
+152 ELAQTLDEQQVES
-165 ITPVLDASNSN
+165 ITPFPADNS
-176 SNSRSEITATT
+176 SSGISRPA
-187 TTRTTATTTTNWQLS
+187 AWQLTDS
-202 DSENETEDESN
+202 DSALEQPIHEP
-213 LHLQQSYEGQ
+213 YKGQ
-223 TESKKHGGKYHR
+223 TESKKHGGKASR
-235 RNNGNLTGHHQLDSK
+235 RHNGNGSTQL
-250 EEQQQQVHTKG
+250 EVGEQQQQQPHTKG

-281 LLEGG
+281 LLEGSG
-286 ANHSTFQTDT
+286 EVPQTDT
-296 KDDNGNATTMTTG
+296 KDDNGNA
-309 AAIPVQFE
+309 AVPVQFE
-317 KVGVAVAQK
+317 KVGVAAQK
-326 TANRTGA
+326 TNASNRTGA
-333 ANKRFGYRGNVPR
+333 AGKRFGYRGAVPR
-346 PASAGLTSS
+346 PASASLTTTTSG
-355 SEDAVETAA
+355 SEDTDEAAA

-370 NSSTGNNSSTSNS
+370 CNSS
-383 NNSNNNNNGNGNV
+383 NNNGNGNNSGNA

-409 AGRTVDGEPKIAQ
+409 AGRTIDGEPKIAQ

-438 QRRQFFGEF
+438 QRRQFFGEIP
-447 ADEASATAAAT
+447 DEGNATGAT
-458 SRQQRYNYNNLA
+458 RPRYNYNNLA
-470 NMHANVIVRPTP
+470 NMHANVIVRPT
-482 RAAPA
+482 PA

-517 PSSSS
+517 PSSS
-522 VQSPLPTHAT
+522 VQSPVPAHAT
-532 GARAKDVA
+532 GARAKEV
-540 TTSRQ
+540 TSTSRQ
-545 HPLTSIHVQPSSRQ
+545 HPLTSIHVQPSRQ

-588 IASMDMAGDSGSSS
+588 IASMDMAVDSGSSS
-602 GGSDRSKRSR
+602 GGSASSSKRSR

-624 RHTFEVRDMDDPPSS
+624 RHTFEVRDIDDPPSS
-639 ESNSYVETLALP
+639 ESNSFVETLVLP

-656 NSQTS
+656 NSQATP
-661 QLPLVGLVRS
+661 LPLVGLVRS

-681 RRQTESGQDQAAIS
+681 RRQSTAGPNQDA
-695 MQTPETP
+695 TPETP
-702 PKPKAIGSDDSESVD
+702 PKPKASSSDDSESVD

-730 SAKQQ
+730 SAKQLSHSQ
-735 SISLSSSMSW
+735 SSSMSW
-745 RCQAGESLAAR
+745 RCQAGESLAAK
-756 DGSSMSFTSSDT
+756 DCSSISITSSDT
-768 QAPAKVNDKEE
+768 QAPIKIEDKEE
-779 DMSLAL
+779 DMSLGL
-785 DDISLINTDMDMQF
+785 DDMSLINTEMQF
-799 STISS
+799 STLSS
-804 LTEPAAKPSF
+804 MTEPAPQTGVST
-814 LAGQDHLLNVADNR
+814 AGPEHLLNMHIVDNR
-828 EAATVRLPSE
+828 EAVVMRLASE

-851 FAELALAN
+851 FAELALA
-859 STCLLLDDETSPT
+859 SSSCLLLDDETSPT

-882 EEAGGK
+882 DEAAGK

-893 LNAELQQKDIDVDI
+893 LNAELQQKDNDVDI

-912 VLDLELDPG
+912 VLELELDPA
-921 SRSPNSPGT
+921 SHSPVSPGT

-955 PALLCNSEAHEVATD
+955 PALLCNSEAPELATD

-975 ETHTHTQTGSLRSL
+975 ETHTTGSLRSL

-1023 LDTLSPCESICSD
+1023 LDTLSPCDSICSD

-1047 VDSIDRTVSMR
+1047 VDSIDRTASMR

-1067 LGTEMDPEQ
+1067 LSADLEADQ
-1076 AETEAELLS
+1076 AETEAELLA

-1097 LNSLLRVRMQRTSS
+1097 LNSLLRSRMRRSAP

-1118 AKLPARATRLLN
+1118 AQLPARATRLLN

-1135 DQQQQQLTG
+1135 DQQQLGTG

-1153 THSGASARKRSTAAS
+1153 THSGASSRK

-1180 RRQLQQQQQQHPQL
+1180 RRQQQQQHQL
-1194 SATASGSRRATGHG
+1194 TATASSSRRASGLG
-1208 SHAELHS
+1208 GNAELHS

-1277 DIDLASLTSSTTEDP
+1277 DIDLASLTSSITEDP
-1292 LQELSD
+1292 LQELTD

-1320 QLEAEKRQASGDVA
+1320 QLEAEKRQAGNEAGIHQA
-1334 NKECISMATQT
+1334 NKERISMATQT

-1368 TTHFPALHL
+1368 TTHFPTLHL
-1377 HCNDSTVAAT
+1377 QCNDSTLAAT
-1387 TIIRHQQQP
+1387 TIIRHQP
-1396 QQQQQQSQQQPCNG
+1396 QQLQCNG
-1410 HHSNHSNH
+1410 HGSNHSSRSSNHSNH
-1418 SNCNCNSSN
+1418 SN
-1427 NSSNNNNNSCRALS
+1427 NNNNNNCRSLS

-1464 YPRRASIGWDAT
+1464 YPRRASIGWDAA
-1476 ETATPT
+1476 ETNANSNATMPT
-1482 AAVAAHK
+1482 STAAHK
-1489 PVRITLIGESLPLPN
+1489 PVRITLIGEPLPQQN
-1504 GGCHKKLQ
+1504 GGCHKMPPTQ
-1512 QQQQQQHQH
+1512 QNGGCHKMPPA
-1521 QQQQLQQNGVKT
+1521 QQNGVKAH
-1533 RFLNGSCQSNGQGT
+1533 FLNGCQNGAHSGASASGA
-1547 HHYQPLYNSN
+1547 HYQPLYNSN
-1557 KMTNPT
+1557 KMTSPT

>member
-1 MGKCVSRQ
+1 MDECDNPVVVSLGKFASQQQQQLNEGVAE
-9 STCPSPAH
+9 PSAENSDQEQQIIHKEPN
-17 HQSVLT
+17 
-23 IALSQQDLRHAHKI
+23 IDIDDKEALLEQDLRKLAV
-37 WQQLTTSNEYIATT
+37 EEDAATDAEVEAVIM
-51 TGPTDE
+51 G
-57 PTFYYHISRNQAQ
+57 QA
-70 SETEA
+70 
-75 EAETESETE
+75 
-84 TEKDKET
+84 
-91 ESESEQEQQEGKQE
+91 
-105 LEQTTVLHFESVY
+105 
-118 NHLDAPVSAEN
+118 
-129 VIGSSLTGCNNEDYA
+129 
-144 TCQDFLLH
+144 
-152 ELAQTLAECQVKY
+152 
-165 ITPVLDASNSN
+165 
-176 SNSRSEITATT
+176 
-187 TTRTTATTTTNWQLS
+187 
-202 DSENETEDESN
+202 
-213 LHLQQSYEGQ
+213 
-223 TESKKHGGKYHR
+223 ESKKQGSKSSR
-235 RNNGNLTGHHQLDSK
+235 RHHNGNGNSNGNPSEAMDQNQT
-250 EEQQQQVHTKG
+250 VHTKG

-286 ANHSTFQTDT
+286 DKSATRTDT
-296 KDDNGNATTMTTG
+296 KDDNGNA
-309 AAIPVQFE
+309 AAPVHFE
-317 KVGVAVAQK
+317 KVGAAAAQK
-326 TANRTGA
+326 TGNLGAGA
-333 ANKRFGYRGNVPR
+333 AGGRFGYRGAVPR
-346 PASAGLTSS
+346 PASAGLTGP
-355 SEDAVETAA
+355 SEESESDSTA

-370 NSSTGNNSSTSNS
+370 N
-383 NNSNNNNNGNGNV
+383 NNNNRGAGNGPV

-409 AGRTVDGEPKIAQ
+409 AGRSGDGEPKIAQ

-438 QRRQFFGEF
+438 QRRQFFGEI
-447 ADEASATAAAT
+447 ADET
-458 SRQQRYNYNNLA
+458 SGSGAVSGAGSGSGSRAMQPRYNYNNLA
-470 NMHANVIVRPTP
+470 SMHANVIVRPTP
-482 RAAPA
+482 RPTPA
-487 SFAKFTLQTVSLP
+487 SYAKFTLQTVSLP

-517 PSSSS
+517 PSSS
-522 VQSPLPTHAT
+522 VQSPVPAHST
-532 GARAKDVA
+532 GARAKDIS
-540 TTSRQ
+540 TTSSRQ
-545 HPLTSIHVQPSSRQ
+545 HPLTSVHVQPQSSRH

-566 QLTNNTTRRGF
+566 QLTNNSTRRGF

-588 IASMDMAGDSGSSS
+588 IASMDMALDSSSGSSV
-602 GGSDRSKRSR
+602 GSKRSR
-612 SRPRNLQMVMSG
+612 SRPRNLKMVMSG
-624 RHTFEVRDMDDPPSS
+624 RHTFEVRDADDPPSS
-639 ESNSYVETLALP
+639 ESNSFVEPLALP

-656 NSQTS
+656 GSQS
-661 QLPLVGLVRS
+661 IPLPLLGLVRS

-681 RRQTESGQDQAAIS
+681 RRQAEAPATQDHQDRQDQE
-695 MQTPETP
+695 PD
-702 PKPKAIGSDDSESVD
+702 KPKTSGSDESESVD

-730 SAKQQ
+730 SAKHQ
-735 SISLSSSMSW
+735 SQSSTW
-745 RCQAGESLAAR
+745 RLQAGESLAAQ
-756 DGSSMSFTSSDT
+756 DCSSMSMSISSDT
-768 QAPAKVNDKEE
+768 QAPENPRDNDKEE
-779 DMSLAL
+779 DMSLGL
-785 DDISLINTDMDMQF
+785 DEISLINTDMQF

-804 LTEPAAKPSF
+804 MTETPPNV
-814 LAGQDHLLNVADNR
+814 GQEATLLNLHLVDNR
-828 EAATVRLPSE
+828 EA

-851 FAELALAN
+851 FAELALA
-859 STCLLLDDETSPT
+859 SSSCLLLDDETSPT
-872 DSLVSSTEES
+872 DSLVSSTEDS

-888 LKKHK
+888 LQKHK
-893 LNAELQQKDIDVDI
+893 LNEERQQKDIDDIDI

-912 VLDLELDPG
+912 VLELDLDPIG
-921 SRSPNSPGT
+921 SRSPISPGT

-975 ETHTHTQTGSLRSL
+975 ETLTHTQTGSLRSL

-1010 AAVRRAVLESAES
+1010 AAVRKAVMDRAES

-1047 VDSIDRTVSMR
+1047 VDSIDHMANATGR

-1067 LGTEMDPEQ
+1067 IGRGGQDIDTMQ

-1085 QLECK
+1085 ELERR

-1097 LNSLLRVRMQRTSS
+1097 LNTLLRGRRQRGG
-1111 SPRERIS
+1111 PRERIS
-1118 AKLPARATRLLN
+1118 AQLPARATRLLN

-1135 DQQQQQLTG
+1135 DQQLTG

-1153 THSGASARKRSTAAS
+1153 SHSGGASAAAAARKRSTANS
-1168 RASTASSTSSLQ
+1168 RTSSGSTASLPRQ
-1180 RRQLQQQQQQHPQL
+1180 RHLQQQHL
-1194 SATASGSRRATGHG
+1194 GLGLGGGAGGGGGGGAGASASGATGHRCG
-1208 SHAELHS
+1208 GELHS

-1247 ILQETETLNP
+1247 ILQEEPDFDLKRTETLNP

-1320 QLEAEKRQASGDVA
+1320 QLEAEKRQKASNGTGGDPG
-1334 NKECISMATQT
+1334 KELISMATQT

-1368 TTHFPALHL
+1368 TTHFPTLHV
-1377 HCNDSTVAAT
+1377 HDSTLAAT
-1387 TIIRHQQQP
+1387 TIIRHHQSSHNEKQQHQQQEK
-1396 QQQQQQSQQQPCNG
+1396 
-1410 HHSNHSNH
+1410 
-1418 SNCNCNSSN
+1418 
-1427 NSSNNNNNSCRALS
+1427 SCPALS

-1459 LAAAA
+1459 LAAAFPDT
-1464 YPRRASIGWDAT
+1464 PRRSSIGW
-1476 ETATPT
+1476 ETTPT
-1482 AAVAAHK
+1482 LPNGNAYK
-1489 PVRITLIGESLPLPN
+1489 PVRITLIGEALPLQNKSSTGSLSSSSSSSSSTSSLAQNPNVVKMRYPN
-1504 GGCHKKLQ
+1504 GCQ
-1512 QQQQQQHQH
+1512 S
-1521 QQQQLQQNGVKT
+1521 VK
-1533 RFLNGSCQSNGQGT
+1533 NGSSA
-1547 HHYQPLYNSN
+1547 HYQPLYNSN

>member
-1 MGKCVSRQ
+1 MDECDNPVVVSLGKL
-9 STCPSPAH
+9 A
-17 HQSVLT
+17 
-23 IALSQQDLRHAHKI
+23 SQQL
-37 WQQLTTSNEYIATT
+37 NEGVA
-51 TGPTDE
+51 E
-57 PTFYYHISRNQAQ
+57 P
-70 SETEA
+70 
-75 EAETESETE
+75 
-84 TEKDKET
+84 
-91 ESESEQEQQEGKQE
+91 
-105 LEQTTVLHFESVY
+105 
-118 NHLDAPVSAEN
+118 SAEN
-129 VIGSSLTGCNNEDYA
+129 SDQEQPLCDYKEPSIDDKEALLEQDLHKSSVEEDAANDAEVEAVIM
-144 TCQDFLLH
+144 
-152 ELAQTLAECQVKY
+152 
-165 ITPVLDASNSN
+165 
-176 SNSRSEITATT
+176 
-187 TTRTTATTTTNWQLS
+187 
-202 DSENETEDESN
+202 
-213 LHLQQSYEGQ
+213 GQ
-223 TESKKHGGKYHR
+223 AESKKQGSKSGR
-235 RNNGNLTGHHQLDSK
+235 RHHNGNGNGNGNPS
-250 EEQQQQVHTKG
+250 EAMEQNQTVHTKG

-286 ANHSTFQTDT
+286 DKSATRTDT
-296 KDDNGNATTMTTG
+296 KDDNGNA
-309 AAIPVQFE
+309 AVPVHFE
-317 KVGVAVAQK
+317 KVGAAAVQK
-326 TANRTGA
+326 AGTLGTGA
-333 ANKRFGYRGNVPR
+333 AGGRFGYRGAVPR
-346 PASAGLTSS
+346 PSSAGFTAP
-355 SEDAVETAA
+355 SEDSESDSMA
-364 NAQNNN
+364 NAQNNI
-370 NSSTGNNSSTSNS
+370 
-383 NNSNNNNNGNGNV
+383 NNNNNNNNTGRGAENGPV

-409 AGRTVDGEPKIAQ
+409 AGRSGDGEPKIAQ

-438 QRRQFFGEF
+438 QRRQFFGEI
-447 ADEASATAAAT
+447 ADETSGSGSGSATGT
-458 SRQQRYNYNNLA
+458 GLGSRAMQPRYNYSNLA
-470 NMHANVIVRPTP
+470 SMHANVIVRPTP
-482 RAAPA
+482 RPTPA
-487 SFAKFTLQTVSLP
+487 SYAKFTLQTVSLP

-517 PSSSS
+517 PSSS
-522 VQSPLPTHAT
+522 VQSPVPAHST
-532 GARAKDVA
+532 GARAKDIS
-540 TTSRQ
+540 TSSRQ
-545 HPLTSIHVQPSSRQ
+545 HPLTSVHVQPQSRH

-566 QLTNNTTRRGF
+566 QLTNNSTRRGF

-588 IASMDMAGDSGSSS
+588 IASMDMALDSSSGSSV
-602 GGSDRSKRSR
+602 GSKRSR
-612 SRPRNLQMVMSG
+612 SRPRNLKMVMSG
-624 RHTFEVRDMDDPPSS
+624 RHTFEVRDADDPPSS
-639 ESNSYVETLALP
+639 ESNSFVEPLALP

-656 NSQTS
+656 GSQS
-661 QLPLVGLVRS
+661 VPLPLLGLVRS
-671 NTVLSRESYE
+671 NTVLSRETYE
-681 RRQTESGQDQAAIS
+681 RRQAETPASQDQQDQES
-695 MQTPETP
+695 E
-702 PKPKAIGSDDSESVD
+702 KPKTSGSDESESVD

-730 SAKQQ
+730 SAKHQ
-735 SISLSSSMSW
+735 SQSSVASTW
-745 RCQAGESLAAR
+745 RHQAGESLAAQ
-756 DGSSMSFTSSDT
+756 DCSSMSMSISSDT
-768 QAPAKVNDKEE
+768 QAPENPRDNDKEE
-779 DMSLAL
+779 DMSLGL
-785 DDISLINTDMDMQF
+785 DEISLINTDMQF

-804 LTEPAAKPSF
+804 MTETPPKV
-814 LAGQDHLLNVADNR
+814 GQESLLNLHLVDNR
-828 EAATVRLPSE
+828 EAGTS

-851 FAELALAN
+851 FAELALA
-859 STCLLLDDETSPT
+859 SSSCLLLDDETSPT
-872 DSLVSSTEES
+872 DSLVSSTEDS

-888 LKKHK
+888 LQKHK
-893 LNAELQQKDIDVDI
+893 LNEERQQKDIDDIDI

-912 VLDLELDPG
+912 VLELDLDPPG
-921 SRSPNSPGT
+921 GRSPISPGT

-975 ETHTHTQTGSLRSL
+975 ETLTHTQTGSLRSL

-1010 AAVRRAVLESAES
+1010 AAVRKAVMDRAES

-1047 VDSIDRTVSMR
+1047 VDSIDHMANSTGR

-1067 LGTEMDPEQ
+1067 IGGQDIDPMQ

-1085 QLECK
+1085 ELERR

-1097 LNSLLRVRMQRTSS
+1097 LNTLLRGRRQRGG
-1111 SPRERIS
+1111 PRERIS
-1118 AKLPARATRLLN
+1118 AQLPARATRLLN

-1135 DQQQQQLTG
+1135 DQQLAG

-1153 THSGASARKRSTAAS
+1153 SHSGGASAAAAARKRSTAHS
-1168 RASTASSTSSLQ
+1168 RTSSASTASLPRQ
-1180 RRQLQQQQQQHPQL
+1180 RHLQQQHL
-1194 SATASGSRRATGHG
+1194 GLGGGAGGGGGGGATASGTSTQRCGG
-1208 SHAELHS
+1208 ELHS

-1247 ILQETETLNP
+1247 ILQEPQKEPDFDLKRTETLNP

-1320 QLEAEKRQASGDVA
+1320 QLEAEKRQKAANGPGPGSGGDQG
-1334 NKECISMATQT
+1334 KELISMATQT

-1368 TTHFPALHL
+1368 TTHFPMLHL
-1377 HCNDSTVAAT
+1377 HDSTLAAT
-1387 TIIRHQQQP
+1387 TIIRHHQSNHNQHE
-1396 QQQQQQSQQQPCNG
+1396 QQQQQQPEK
-1410 HHSNHSNH
+1410 
-1418 SNCNCNSSN
+1418 
-1427 NSSNNNNNSCRALS
+1427 SCPAIS

-1459 LAAAA
+1459 LAAAFPDA
-1464 YPRRASIGWDAT
+1464 PRRSSIGWDAT
-1476 ETATPT
+1476 PTMPMPTPT
-1482 AAVAAHK
+1482 PTSAPHGNASK
-1489 PVRITLIGESLPLPN
+1489 PVRITLIGEALPLHKKSSTGSLSSSSSSSSSSTTSLANGNQNANVVKMRYPN
-1504 GGCHKKLQ
+1504 G
-1512 QQQQQQHQH
+1512 
-1521 QQQQLQQNGVKT
+1521 
-1533 RFLNGSCQSNGQGT
+1533 CQSVKSGSSA
-1547 HHYQPLYNSN
+1547 HYQPLYNSN
-1557 KMTNPT
+1557 KMTSPT

>member
-1 MGKCVSRQ
+1 MDECDNPVVVTLAAQHGHGEGYEKQQQQQQQQQKQKQQ
-9 STCPSPAH
+9 SPTIDDKGLQHSEDTKDTDTDT
-17 HQSVLT
+17 QSIRDT
-23 IALSQQDLRHAHKI
+23 A
-37 WQQLTTSNEYIATT
+37 E
-51 TGPTDE
+51 
-57 PTFYYHISRNQAQ
+57 
-70 SETEA
+70 SELEA
-75 EAETESETE
+75 EAEEEE
-84 TEKDKET
+84 EE
-91 ESESEQEQQEGKQE
+91 E
-105 LEQTTVLHFESVY
+105 
-118 NHLDAPVSAEN
+118 DAAVDAEVEA
-129 VIGSSLTGCNNEDYA
+129 VIM
-144 TCQDFLLH
+144 
-152 ELAQTLAECQVKY
+152 
-165 ITPVLDASNSN
+165 
-176 SNSRSEITATT
+176 
-187 TTRTTATTTTNWQLS
+187 
-202 DSENETEDESN
+202 
-213 LHLQQSYEGQ
+213 GQ
-223 TESKKHGGKYHR
+223 AESKKHGSKSNR
-235 RNNGNLTGHHQLDSK
+235 RNLNGNGNVNGNGNGNGNNWDSSQ
-250 EEQQQQVHTKG
+250 EQQPLHTKG

-281 LLEGG
+281 LLES
-286 ANHSTFQTDT
+286 HTTSTPMTDT
-296 KDDNGNATTMTTG
+296 KDDNGNAATTP
-309 AAIPVQFE
+309 IHFE
-317 KVGVAVAQK
+317 KVGAAAAPKSSTAGVAA
-326 TANRTGA
+326 AGA
-333 ANKRFGYRGNVPR
+333 AGKRFGYRGALPR
-346 PASAGLTSS
+346 PASTGLYGGP
-355 SEDAVETAA
+355 SEESESETAA
-364 NAQNNN
+364 QNTQNNN
-370 NSSTGNNSSTSNS
+370 NHCGGGGGGVAGTSTG
-383 NNSNNNNNGNGNV
+383 

-409 AGRTVDGEPKIAQ
+409 AGRSSGDGEQPKIAQ

-438 QRRQFFGEF
+438 QRRQFFGEI
-447 ADEASATAAAT
+447 ADETTAAAPT
-458 SRQQRYNYNNLA
+458 ARGGQQRYNYNNLA
-470 NMHANVIVRPTP
+470 SMHANVIVRPTP
-482 RAAPA
+482 RLTPA

-517 PSSSS
+517 PSSS
-522 VQSPLPTHAT
+522 VQSPVPAHAT
-532 GARAKDVA
+532 GARAKDIS
-540 TTSRQ
+540 TSSRQ
-545 HPLTSIHVQPSSRQ
+545 HPLTSVHVQPTQTHHHRSDQRH

-566 QLTNNTTRRGF
+566 QLTNNSTRRGF

-588 IASMDMAGDSGSSS
+588 IASLDMALDSGSS
-602 GGSDRSKRSR
+602 GSSVGSKRSR

-624 RHTFEVRDMDDPPSS
+624 RHTFEVKDVDDPPSS
-639 ESNSYVETLALP
+639 ESNSFVEPLALP

-656 NSQTS
+656 GSQAIP
-661 QLPLVGLVRS
+661 LPLLGLVRS

-681 RRQTESGQDQAAIS
+681 RRQ
-695 MQTPETP
+695 ETP
-702 PKPKAIGSDDSESVD
+702 QAGDQSASGSQQAEGKAKPSGSDESESVD

-735 SISLSSSMSW
+735 SHSSVSSSW
-745 RCQAGESLAAR
+745 RCQSLAGESLAAM
-756 DGSSMSFTSSDT
+756 DCSSMSISDT
-768 QAPAKVNDKEE
+768 QSQSQAPENGANNERDE
-779 DMSLAL
+779 DMSLGL
-785 DDISLINTDMDMQF
+785 DEISLINTDMPF

-804 LTEPAAKPSF
+804 MTETPPKP
-814 LAGQDHLLNVADNR
+814 GQEPMLNIHLVDNR
-828 EAATVRLPSE
+828 EASP

-851 FAELALAN
+851 FAELALAS

-872 DSLVSSTEES
+872 DSLVSSTEDS

-893 LNAELQQKDIDVDI
+893 HKLNEERQQKDIDIDI
-907 DDISP
+907 DDIAP
-912 VLDLELDPG
+912 LLELELDPG
-921 SRSPNSPGT
+921 SPVSPGT

-975 ETHTHTQTGSLRSL
+975 ETHTGSLRSL

-1010 AAVRRAVLESAES
+1010 MAVRQAVLDRAES

-1047 VDSIDRTVSMR
+1047 VDSIDHMAPVSGR
-1058 SRSGSDLHK
+1058 SRSGSDLHRI
-1067 LGTEMDPEQ
+1067 GAEMDPAQ
-1076 AETEAELLS
+1076 AEAEAELLS
-1085 QLECK
+1085 EMERN

-1097 LNSLLRVRMQRTSS
+1097 LNSLLRGRRQRGGA
-1111 SPRERIS
+1111 RERIS
-1118 AKLPARATRLLN
+1118 AQLPARATRLLN

-1135 DQQQQQLTG
+1135 DQQLTG
-1144 NDSDNSLRS
+1144 HDSDNSLRS
-1153 THSGASARKRSTAAS
+1153 THSGGAAAAVQRKRSTANS
-1168 RASTASSTSSLQ
+1168 RASTASSTSSLPRQ
-1180 RRQLQQQQQQHPQL
+1180 RQPQRQQQQQQQQPGG
-1194 SATASGSRRATGHG
+1194 TASGGLRRVRGLG
-1208 SHAELHS
+1208 SGELHS

-1257 FENDNVQLFAA
+1257 FENDNLQLFAA

-1298 LRRQGQVDDR
+1298 LRRQVVYLQGQVDDR

-1320 QLEAEKRQASGDVA
+1320 QLEAEKRQQAGGTGSGCGYGGDAS
-1334 NKECISMATQT
+1334 KELISMATQT

-1368 TTHFPALHL
+1368 TTHFPMLHL
-1377 HCNDSTVAAT
+1377 HDSTLAAT
-1387 TIIRHQQQP
+1387 TIIRHHQNHHQEKEQP
-1396 QQQQQQSQQQPCNG
+1396 TSAPTATGAGTSQCPT
-1410 HHSNHSNH
+1410 
-1418 SNCNCNSSN
+1418 
-1427 NSSNNNNNSCRALS
+1427 LS

-1464 YPRRASIGWDAT
+1464 SYPGTPRRASIGWDTAEAAT
-1476 ETATPT
+1476 RNANTY
-1482 AAVAAHK
+1482 K
-1489 PVRITLIGESLPLPN
+1489 PVRITLIGDPLPLQNGSSKSSLSLPGSVAAQSHL
-1504 GGCHKKLQ
+1504 HA
-1512 QQQQQQHQH
+1512 
-1521 QQQQLQQNGVKT
+1521 QNGVKM
-1533 RFLNGSCQSNGQGT
+1533 RYPNGSCQSAKMKTSNGHHGASA
-1547 HHYQPLYNSN
+1547 HYQPLYNSN
-1557 KMTNPT
+1557 KMTSPT